1 MNKIYKV
8 LWNSSRNGH
17 VVVDEAHHA
26 HEGCFSSASGCS
38 PSTHHHSLKLVIE
51 TLLAVSAF
59 SIAGGLEAA
68 GSEITSVQSWG
79 TTISTNGNVH
89 EITTNKIVNE
99 VVGVNRFEKF
109 KVSKGDIANLRF
121 PDGTGHLV
129 NFVDDKT
136 VGIEINGTV
145 NGVKGGKIDG
155 DLYFVSPKGFVVGA
169 TGVVNAKGLTVVVP
183 TETEYNLIEG
193 DVGGRLNQA
202 GLNLL
207 RKGQKAEG
215 TNLPLNPHGVVT
227 VQGKINA
234 GNNLTLAAANISI
247 PKDAVVQAG
256 VTDFSDYVNI
266 KDGSNIKVNSGLD
279 PQNLKLTEVDGEV
292 VLLASA
298 ETNLSDW
305 NPVDIGASEHSK
317 REAHITIGGEVSSK
331 GKTGNVKI
339 AAKAQNN
346 DNLLGNISAK
356 VKLETG
362 GKITA
367 SGDVS
372 VTADASTNLKSNGH
386 LSGVTEYLF
395 DFLGGQINLPLPKV
409 AYSNLKTSALV
420 DIDQGAVI
428 SAQKDVSLTSKATVK
443 DKIGISA
450 ADKGI
455 YQSPISEVVDQFPQ
469 TASVIGFSTQSSA
482 VNVKGSISA
491 GKDLS
496 ILSEGKFNLDL
507 SAKGNSNK
515 ESVAATSFIYSD
527 TSANSSVTVADT
539 AILDLGSSDSILD
552 IQSKQTNDVST
563 DSTVTYKSEKSAT
576 YGGIAFNYSVFN
588 SASNVEL
595 NSSPTVNGQEAALK
609 YINLSSDN
617 TTSSWLVNSA
627 VDSKWTWASTAL
639 VGAAD
644 SAFKLEVMNKIL
656 GLTNKDL
663 VKATAQEN
671 FRGVVATTFA
681 LGSQTSN
688 VKVGNGVKLHS
699 SSGIDLSSNAVVSD
713 YVFSATGQ
721 SWATEKGTKGLAAVS
736 VVVAKPSFTDDN
748 ISTVDS
754 QVFIGEGVS
763 LIADG
768 KSYRPTV
775 KEDEKEV
782 LGEEKAGIRLQSSS
796 AMEWDRF
803 NSLVDELN
811 ESWDILLKQ
820 FTEKNDIYQKLL
832 AFKTDTETIRQNLA
846 QVSGDNTLSAWGKT
860 KKVSESLKG
869 MLKYV
874 KDLEGVYKAIK
885 DIPSLTH
892 LTSLLESALA
902 FIGAEN
908 YANIKSYAA
917 TIAPSTDG
925 TSSAFDLAL
934 SAAYAQQRTAS
945 SIIVGNGTVI
955 ETKGGSDLA
964 LDSSSDNTQVGITG
978 RLTTEF
984 VNWIDVNTKSK
995 SIGGSVLIP
1004 VLETK
1009 NEIHLNPNVQ
1019 IISDGDLGINAKDKV
1034 TAVSIAVG
1042 GSDTDNVLAINGMA
1056 VASSVDASNRIVID
1070 PGALLQANNIH
1081 IEASRKDSIQTVA
1094 GAYSGSGGAAF
1105 GIGAAINMDG
1115 FVNEV
1120 QIGSKEEGK
1129 EKVKLVAAEGE
1140 DGLEVLAF
1148 SDTAV
1153 NAVGVAGALSTT
1165 NPSREE
1171 TSGLQSI
1178 LTTGGRSLITVVN
1191 EKITSSFA
1199 KKFAEW
1205 GKTAAQ
1211 KLTHS
1216 QDQASNA
1223 ANQNASNNNA
1233 GLQNNGQNLAQNQ
1246 NQAQVNNQPQ
1256 QLKMQFDLAGSVAW
1270 NDFRLANTVEMSSV
1284 ILDSQKVSI
1293 TAHDDKWIGAW
1304 AGAAALSIGKSD
1316 KTSHSVGIGGAV
1328 GVNQANI
1335 SNSVL
1340 LNNVEIKVGK
1350 TSVSARSKGTITA
1363 EGLALA
1369 VATGGQRGSEVFD
1382 GSVSVNMIDQT
1393 TQVDA
1398 DNIVL
1403 TSDSSDAPDYEQ
1415 TAWNG
1420 VTQVTGGTS
1429 AGFSSSEGTSLAG
1442 GFSVAISEI
1451 NNNVVSKL
1459 KNAKF
1464 ESAGDVKI
1472 AALVSGNQI
1481 THAFTGQLAV
1491 GGDSTYA
1498 FAGAAGVGQLNNS
1511 VSAGLENSTIK
1522 GKSLKVESRT
1532 AENEEAKKL
1541 AQQGPESSNASN
1553 AASDYLEE
1561 QGIQREEGKS
1571 SSDQAQEVLSDLK
1584 SVSGMTVK
1592 VGQEEGKTNE
1602 IGSVVTGKPLVQ
1614 VTVGMDIGIGGKSG
1628 AAGVVVNTIDN
1639 SYSSLMSGNTLTLS
1653 GGLSAGAVNNVT
1665 SVGVAAGAAG
1675 GKGSF
1680 NAAGQVVVSNVTQN
1694 ALTTINNN
1702 VQISAG
1708 TVSLDSKNKAT
1719 TVNVAGNAGLN
1730 FGEGVGLG
1738 AAVLVMNTNNTADI
1752 LFKNTNKFSASALNA
1767 VSANTSSSWAA
1778 AVDGSFTTGSVAIAG
1793 AVAVNRVRNTARV
1806 TGETLKLSSLNSA
1819 TFDASDESVL
1829 WTLSGAVGGSA
1840 GTGGIGGA
1848 VSYAGFG
1855 QYGENG
1861 TIVRLNTIELE
1872 QGENSSSTALSISAQ
1887 GKEKLN
1893 SLTLGVGV
1901 AAGTVGLQGA
1911 ASVLESSGKVQAVI
1925 DNLRGSTL
1933 ASLDVQSKHDASL
1946 GNLSISA
1953 SAAGTGAG
1961 GAGIAINRI
1970 KNWQTLS
1977 SVGNAGNLT
1986 SPLTLN
1992 ALSISARE
2000 HLAITA
2006 IGVGGSGAGTGA
2018 LQASLSLN
2026 QINSDVSAG
2035 LFNSNINSSSV
2046 ALIEAVRDTD
2056 VETYNV
2062 QGAGAGTAS
2071 GALGVTYSEIKG
2083 NSHADVKNSTI
2094 KVENGSTTRKSY
2106 SGKDAIENEE
2116 IVHGLLSKISAKDLG
2131 VQRKAS
2137 ELSGLA
2143 VHADS
2148 TQTFK
2153 TIFAAGSGSGSA
2165 SLTGTGSGITSQSNS
2180 AVNIEGSTLSSVK
2193 KADVYAGN
2201 DSNVNALYLT
2211 GSGAAT
2217 AAAAATVNVLSFEN
2231 KASVGIKNSAMT
2243 GESMNI
2249 ASRVREG
2256 NSLFGIQGAG
2266 ATAAAGAVSVMVV
2279 RENSTSSVAVENST
2293 LTTTNGDL
2301 ALSSDLSSF
2310 SAILGVSGAGAQ
2322 GFGAAGDVYWV
2333 RGRNLSNLAI
2343 SQGSVLNAAKN
2354 LEIKALA
2361 EGKVNSINV
2370 DAAGAEFAA
2379 LAAGVTGTD
2388 LKTEASV
2395 SVENSEATSVEDVSI
2410 TAETSNTTNLT
2421 RADASGAL
2429 AAIGAAV
2436 VVENLNGNARVLID
2450 HSQIKA
2456 AKNLT
2461 IKALDDRSTNI
2472 GLGSGSGGLGVGTA
2486 AVFVSTHGSQTP
2498 DFLTDESARKRYEE
2512 AKSKYIDNIGS
2523 NGTLDFI
2530 QNAFNASNLGSAHIS
2545 DSESDSIK
2553 KSLTSDNK
2561 NIGAQSGASISVV
2574 SSNLSGQNIDLSAL
2588 QDSKEQSGT
2597 QGIVGGIAI
2606 GGITLGAS
2614 VGIIRDH
2621 NYAGISVTDSTLHA
2635 TDTLKIKSELDTKNK
2650 LKVFQG
2656 SGGVISA
2663 AATVADAALDGQALI
2678 NISGG
2683 ALKAS
2688 NTVASTVL
2696 NNSQTELESW
2706 GVQAGGI
2713 TGGASIAYITD
2724 STGLNSRIQNAEIDA
2739 LNANIQTIAARK
2751 LSAKAIAGYGGGV
2764 SGVGSD
2770 SKITIAKP
2778 TGSAL
2783 SSLLNL
2789 SGSIINAQNLTV
2801 LNDEHSQFAVKSSGY
2816 GGTGIAIGVS
2826 LAKIEDSS
2834 ALSTVVERNTINEAS
2849 QVKVMTAAGK
2859 DSDEEAASD
2868 DNILKFSAEAV
2879 SYGGA
2884 AVQSLNNSASVVNTT
2899 SVSTTFQGNKFV
2911 PAEDAKTKI
2920 VPTLQVLSQA
2930 VANYEVK
2937 SLAGEGGAI
2946 AVGSGVSEITH
2957 GVNVAT
2963 TVSESVGTKLQDL
2976 NIGAINEE
2984 NVKGIS
2990 ESAGGAVLLIEGTGK
3005 SWDAARVVHTDKS
3018 DTQVSVN
3025 GNWQAADEV
3034 SIFAESHHN
3043 LRFKAD
3049 NTKGA
3054 LAGGSG
3060 AAVVNTLSGI
3070 SSVTVGDNA
3079 ILKAGSDIWI
3089 GAEDYLDIAA
3099 TDGAYIVDSGVH
3111 GAFAGS
3117 GIHIDTDYNHS
3128 NSVVIGAGSQ
3138 ISAAEVIRL
3147 QSYTDINADLKVL
3160 ADSYGAVTGAT
3171 AAGNH
3176 KFTLNNTVDLKEK
3189 SSLKTTGISSE
3200 IVVSASSTENLH
3212 LESIGKVAGAL
3223 SGSGA
3228 SVNAN
3233 VARTELVTIGQGAL
3247 LDSNGYV
3254 RLYSGKDAYGSENKL
3269 DLLAYSHAY
3278 AYSALPAASTKVEGH
3293 YVLTNKINVLGNVYA
3308 AREIDAF
3315 ASEGIVNSKESARAW
3330 RWTGT
3335 NQGDIKVATTEAG
3348 EVLPDSFTLDNQI
3361 SVAGSLIAGKNVS
3374 SDIVISGVVKK
3385 ESDAFQLLLNGAPVT
3400 SLVKPEITI
3409 TGEGPEVIDLGFEQ
3423 YSNLYWNRYAELQ
3436 ALIAEYKST
3445 DSTALIAY
3453 TTEAQALLQQ
3463 MLDKGFFE
3471 EKDGEIIPVASSE
3484 VGILTLAGLSISG
3497 GNVNLKSSH
3506 VVGNGT
3512 IAARGAKHINIENK
3526 SNLLLEL
3533 QDIQILDKGGVITYN
3548 NKTNADVLL
3557 PEFKG
3562 TKEYSTDSQAPE
3574 FRVTTSFN
3582 GKLQAQGE
3590 ILSEDTQSKTI
3601 HTVEVPVYSDVR
3613 IYGKIQNLSGNLSIN
3628 SGGDIYVDAQS
3639 VVNAAGQVN
3648 LQATGNVTQS
3658 YHEGIL
3664 SVGGSVEELWKD
3676 EWETT
3681 KKTGVGQSSAKE
3693 KPHSASAGIHAGGDI
3708 FIAADMINVNGTVQS
3723 GYASY
3728 DLTLDATSEKRISE
3742 IRDSW
3747 IAQGSPD
3754 SINVYSDQYLLTDG
3768 LDFVGSDG
3776 NWHKNCKAWY
3786 NPVTDQIVLDDIS
3799 PKGGRIYLTG
3809 KIANTGGGKLRAVD
3823 GSVGIDINSG
3833 THSILTGDINTGNLH
3848 GSIRI
3853 TDTAWAGE
3861 NKNGE
3866 TVAAKVT
3873 EYSKSQGNKEYWLY
3887 KSGKTSEATAIAE
3900 GAYNPHEGLTY
3911 MWSDGAQE
3919 TKVKIES
3926 TSKRFHIWGAWKKSS
3941 LSWTTEKE
3949 PTIKELSE
3957 LKKGGTIGVLNA
3969 YPSGNNI
3976 FESWVTKYNE
3986 YSNTSVEDW
3995 VEYDNWTHFNG
4006 YYKARRTTKSGDLVV
4021 RQYAVK
4027 ADQPIDVGFITT
4039 GQNSINLA
4047 SSKNVSIG
4055 GILNADGGTITINAG
4070 NNILSDNARAQLSGA
4085 KEINLTAAGN
4095 IGSEQNAIKLTSKND
4110 MLVRAVGDDISLNAS
4125 QVQGTLAGSIVGRG
4139 DVQLLAQNTI
4149 NLERFASQDAKLT
4162 SEAGSVNIHE
4172 LTQIPKVDG
4181 TSRLDVNANKGQVS
4195 ITAKGDLGLGI
4206 LKANKVEI
4214 TTDGALL
4221 DALPRETADQVSLE
4235 EKLQSWKEAGI
4246 LGSANSAS
4254 EEALRKAI
4262 VERITQQMKGE
4273 FERYAEL
4280 VEAEDSTLS
4289 AAQKEYRDSLGKK
4302 LSDSYERSGKKGED
4316 LKADIEEQ
4324 FKKYISAAETNPDS
4338 ELARAKAPSYKVWTE
4353 SELIYAVSDVI
4364 TNPKASDTRVL
4375 DGVANIVADT
4385 VVLKAKSIGQ
4395 EVDPVTY
4402 QFSDLGGDQALNVY
4416 KTLASADAHDVKWDA
4431 DQGQITVGLKR
4442 SISVEASNLT
4452 ESLGKVHLDANTTEG
4467 NVFVE
4472 AEDNS
4477 ALYVGKVISDKAN
4490 YEVRLSAKQGIYN
4503 GESLLRSADSSL
4515 IKSSRVTLRG
4525 GIGSLGTSVARLNI
4539 ELINPNDLN
4548 AYGSFSASSG
4558 VYLNAADGVSTNPF
4572 RVDAIASDKIVDIS
4586 LNGKALLM
4594 TEPSGSESIASS
4606 YIKAQE
4612 IILRDASKVGSDDN
4626 SIRLHSEKDGEALLT
4641 FVTDETSPVQPAL
4654 LNIHDTGS
4662 GTLDVASA
4670 EGEYVGGSEEQSKR
4684 NGNLSLNGDIKLSGE
4699 GSVVSGNL
4707 ESKSGNVQVKVANA
4721 AAVGNVSANNVELA
4735 SSSGAITA
4743 KELTAKEGAVTATA
4757 GTTLTTEN
4765 VVAANEANLTAMST
4779 AQVGNVTATKSIQLA
4794 STDGSVTAGALTSE
4808 EGSITATAGT
4818 TLTTTGK
4825 VQSADLAELTAN
4837 DAVKVSDVR
4846 AKEIQLTSTKADVT
4860 AGDLTST
4867 GGSITVKSGT
4877 ELKTG
4882 ALTSQGGSIIA
4893 NAGTS
4898 LTTTGKV
4905 NSAEAVTLTAQ
4916 NDVVMD
4922 AAEAEGVISVSSTSG
4937 NVSISGNLVSNEGSI
4952 GISGAQKVQ
4961 AADLHA
4967 SKDIGVTSETN
4978 GIELGTLTSDTAGVT
4993 LNAPLF
4999 VKSQSISAA
5008 KGKLGIGTGG
5018 ELTLPAVTAD
5028 SVDLKAKKVIS
5039 KDNSPINIETR
5050 GDISVKAETIEA
5062 ESVVLKSREENVTT
5076 TGFTEN
5082 SSAKITAQK
5091 TVDIQAKKNAKVD
5104 LDGEIDLTED
5114 FKISAEKIEG
5124 IQENSTISAGSVSIA
5139 ARSGDLALGTLKANE
5154 SNVDVSLGSGNLSHA
5169 GTISA
5174 EKGNVTL
5181 TASLNTFKDSNVSG
5195 NAVTISGEVKG
5206 DSLNVKSTGQTKFGT
5221 TALDMDSALVV
5232 DAESISGLEKVEVTA
5247 GTIAL
5252 TSEKDLEL
5260 NKLTAEKSSVLVNA
5274 KAANVVF
5281 NSDLSAKDGITV
5293 NAGAVKMKDAEAEIN
5308 AGSNIDIKAQTL
5320 TAEGSLLL
5328 SSTAGSADM
5337 NVEQKVEVEKE
5348 LTVKGQSGATVS
5360 ATALEAQSTFIGSD
5374 SGTALLKTNTLTSD
5388 SLNMTSTEGD
5398 VGFKVLSEEAKPN
5411 ITIADS
5417 IDLKS
5422 GKNLDVSALNQY
5434 DNLKLNKDLRLS
5446 AEKGEL
5452 TGLNSSSTLTIDA
5465 GNVEILA
5472 KTGAQTIA
5480 KVQAAGTVNVAVEEL
5495 SIGEV
5500 EAKEKITL
5508 AGTKKVSVGQITST
5522 GDANGDILV
5531 KSSEGEVLAAGTIQ
5545 SKSGGVSIVGKEKVE
5560 ATTIEASK
5568 DVSVTSDNNGII
5580 VQKIT
5585 SANGAVSLDSLSFI
5599 NADSISAAQKASIT
5613 TEGSL
5618 KLPSLEADSA
5628 YVKAKDISADHS
5640 VDIKTKGDID
5650 VDATSIHSKSIKLS
5664 SVGGNISIEAAD
5676 NWIVDGNVN
5685 ISASGENAKVEV
5697 GSQKEFSVTGGAFNI
5712 NTPNGAAKVYGNK
5725 GLTID
5730 HDLAITAGKDTT
5742 LFTESGDLDIGSN
5755 SQIHAIS
5762 TSGISKLNVQS
5773 GGNLSIGESADLY
5786 ANVINVSAQKDVS
5799 LGSDA
5804 FIHSIVD
5811 SNSPTESGT
5820 VDIKSHTGNVT
5831 IADRF
5836 EIGADN
5842 LTTITAEQ
5850 GSVRIGNDADVY
5862 VSGDLSIKSG
5872 EDFVIGDDAFIATE
5886 KSSVIADEKGRA
5898 KGRSDVSIVSGGN
5911 AVFGEG
5917 AWIISEA
5924 DISVVGGKDVKFG
5937 DEALLV
5943 ALTPSAEP
5951 TEGNLTVRSTGGSV
5965 LLEGTAI
5972 IYGEESVDLDA
5983 ADKLTIGGDAYLASE
5998 KNVDVYAGEIHLDG
6012 TSEVLTTDGSVN
6024 LVSTGGIIL
6033 ASDASV
6039 KGPAGVSISAA
6050 GRLVAQ
6056 GTTEIS
6062 SDKNVNIQGGEIRV
6076 DGTSEILSGNGSVE
6090 ILSMGDL
6097 TLASDA
6103 SVKGEAGVSIS
6114 AEGRFATQ
6122 GTTEI
6127 SSKNKVYIQG
6137 GEIRVDGASE
6147 VVSENGEV
6155 RLKSLGDM
6163 TLAADA
6169 SVKAPQEV
6177 VLLADGN
6184 LVAQGST
6191 KISSDNY
6198 VNIAGGNLRFDS
6210 ASEVFSEN
6218 GGVVLDSLGDLTLA
6232 SDASITARENVVLA
6246 ANGLLTVQGRADISS
6261 DSDIDLL
6268 GSNVTLAGGSE
6279 IKGSNVE
6286 VTAFAGDV
6294 RMQGNSWVYTTDD
6307 SGDVRIQASRDIRL
6321 LDQTRIGAWDEETD
6335 LSTHLVVLKAGNDVY
6350 QRQSKGDTGVT
6361 AERLEATANGSI
6373 VLGSVTKMGEAGEF
6387 GGNYITEAVLEAGK
6401 DVNLALT
6408 GFATTVY
6415 VNASQGG
6422 VVNGHVSIHGEE
6434 NALNIGNSISAKNE
6448 VMLHSASVSGSSIVS
6463 KAGIEISSSLY
6474 DKEGSAIEFDSVHGK
6489 SVGILSGNAEINI
6502 GSVFGQDYV
6511 DIYRRA
6517 NGVTGN
6523 IQVGNVGSN
6532 RSVMLYNGN
6541 GNIVAETF
6549 QTPGMIAVT
6558 RQGSIFGPVLGKGV
6572 YVLEN
6577 GPDLYGFLNIKGVT
6591 GTYAEDVPFGVV
6603 PHFSSLVT
6611 EVFGQ
6616 DRTHRGLVI
6625 RMKDVINRNGEF
6637 SFLKWRQEDSDEET
6651 YLPRE
6656 LVEDNLVTIN
6666 IPEGN

>member
-1 MNKIYKV
+1 M
-8 LWNSSRNGH
+8 
-17 VVVDEAHHA
+17 
-26 HEGCFSSASGCS
+26 
-38 PSTHHHSLKLVIE
+38 
-51 TLLAVSAF
+51 
-59 SIAGGLEAA
+59 
-68 GSEITSVQSWG
+68 
-79 TTISTNGNVH
+79 
-89 EITTNKIVNE
+89 
-99 VVGVNRFEKF
+99 
-109 KVSKGDIANLRF
+109 
-121 PDGTGHLV
+121 
-129 NFVDDKT
+129 
-136 VGIEINGTV
+136 
-145 NGVKGGKIDG
+145 
-155 DLYFVSPKGFVVGA
+155 
-169 TGVVNAKGLTVVVP
+169 
-183 TETEYNLIEG
+183 
-193 DVGGRLNQA
+193 
-202 GLNLL
+202 
-207 RKGQKAEG
+207 
-215 TNLPLNPHGVVT
+215 
-227 VQGKINA
+227 
-234 GNNLTLAAANISI
+234 
-247 PKDAVVQAG
+247 
-256 VTDFSDYVNI
+256 
-266 KDGSNIKVNSGLD
+266 
-279 PQNLKLTEVDGEV
+279 
-292 VLLASA
+292 
-298 ETNLSDW
+298 
-305 NPVDIGASEHSK
+305 
-317 REAHITIGGEVSSK
+317 
-331 GKTGNVKI
+331 
-339 AAKAQNN
+339 
-346 DNLLGNISAK
+346 
-356 VKLETG
+356 
-362 GKITA
+362 
-367 SGDVS
+367 
-372 VTADASTNLKSNGH
+372 
-386 LSGVTEYLF
+386 
-395 DFLGGQINLPLPKV
+395 
-409 AYSNLKTSALV
+409 
-420 DIDQGAVI
+420 
-428 SAQKDVSLTSKATVK
+428 
-443 DKIGISA
+443 
-450 ADKGI
+450 
-455 YQSPISEVVDQFPQ
+455 
-469 TASVIGFSTQSSA
+469 
-482 VNVKGSISA
+482 
-491 GKDLS
+491 
-496 ILSEGKFNLDL
+496 
-507 SAKGNSNK
+507 
-515 ESVAATSFIYSD
+515 
-527 TSANSSVTVADT
+527 
-539 AILDLGSSDSILD
+539 
-552 IQSKQTNDVST
+552 
-563 DSTVTYKSEKSAT
+563 
-576 YGGIAFNYSVFN
+576 
-588 SASNVEL
+588 
-595 NSSPTVNGQEAALK
+595 
-609 YINLSSDN
+609 
-617 TTSSWLVNSA
+617 
-627 VDSKWTWASTAL
+627 
-639 VGAAD
+639 
-644 SAFKLEVMNKIL
+644 
-656 GLTNKDL
+656 
-663 VKATAQEN
+663 
-671 FRGVVATTFA
+671 
-681 LGSQTSN
+681 
-688 VKVGNGVKLHS
+688 
-699 SSGIDLSSNAVVSD
+699 
-713 YVFSATGQ
+713 
-721 SWATEKGTKGLAAVS
+721 
-736 VVVAKPSFTDDN
+736 AKPSFTDSS

-754 QVFIGEGVS
+754 QVLIGDGAS
-763 LIADG
+763 LIANGDSYIPKEEVDG
-768 KSYRPTV
+768 K
-775 KEDEKEV
+775 EV
-782 LGEEKAGIRLQSSS
+782 SGEEKKGIRIQSSS

-803 NSLVDELN
+803 NSLVEELN
-811 ESWDILLKQ
+811 ESWDLLLKQ
-820 FTEKNDIYQKLL
+820 FTKENDIYQKLL

-860 KKVSESLKG
+860 KKVGESLKG

-885 DIPSLTH
+885 DIPNLTH

-934 SAAYAQQRTAS
+934 SAAYAQQRTSS

-955 ETKGGSDLA
+955 ETKGGSDLV
-964 LDSSSDNTQVGITG
+964 LDSSSDNAQVGITG

-995 SIGGSVLIP
+995 SIGGSVFIP

-1070 PGALLQANNIH
+1070 PGALLKAKNIH

-1129 EKVKLVAAEGE
+1129 EKVKLEAAKGE

-1199 KKFAEW
+1199 GKFAEW

-1335 SNSVL
+1335 TNSVL
-1340 LNNVEIKVGK
+1340 LNNVEIKAGK

-1369 VATGGQRGSEVFD
+1369 VSTGGKRGSEAFD

-1403 TSDSSDAPDYEQ
+1403 TSDSSDAQGYEQ

-1429 AGFSSSEGTSLAG
+1429 AGFSSSKGTSLAG

-1451 NNNVVSKL
+1451 NNNIASKL
-1459 KNAKF
+1459 KNATF
-1464 ESAGDVKI
+1464 TSAGDVRI

-1498 FAGAAGVGQLNNS
+1498 FAGAAGVGQLNNT

-1532 AENEEAKKL
+1532 ATNEEVKEL
-1541 AQQGPESSNASN
+1541 SQQGPESSNASN

-1561 QGIQREEGKS
+1561 QGIQKEDGKS
-1571 SSDQAQEVLSDLK
+1571 SSEQAQEILSDLK

-1614 VTVGMDIGIGGKSG
+1614 VTVGIDIGIGGKSG

-1639 SYSSLMSGNTLTLS
+1639 SYSSLVSGNTLTLS
-1653 GGLSAGAVNNVT
+1653 KGLSAGAVNNVT

-1680 NAAGQVVVSNVTQN
+1680 NAAGQVVVSNVNQN
-1694 ALTTINNN
+1694 ALTTIDNN
-1702 VQISAG
+1702 ILSSEG
-1708 TVSLDSKNKAT
+1708 TVSLDSRNNAT

-1752 LFKNTNKFSASALNA
+1752 LFKNTNKFAASALNA
-1767 VSANTSSSWAA
+1767 VSANKSSSWAA

-1806 TGETLKLSSLNSA
+1806 TGETLILSSLNSA
-1819 TFDASDESVL
+1819 TFDASDESAL

-1855 QYGENG
+1855 QYGDNG
-1861 TIVRLNTIELE
+1861 TIIHLNTIEL
-1872 QGENSSSTALSISAQ
+1872 GENSSSTALSLSAH

-1901 AAGTVGLQGA
+1901 SAGTFGLQGA

-1986 SPLTLN
+1986 SPLTLD
-1992 ALSISARE
+1992 ALSITARE

-2035 LFNSNINSSSV
+2035 LLNSNINSSSV

-2116 IVHGLLSKISAKDLG
+2116 IVHGLLSKISVKDLG
-2131 VQRKAS
+2131 AQRKAS

-2333 RGRNLSNLAI
+2333 RGRNVSNLAI
-2343 SQGSVLNAAKN
+2343 SKGSALNAAKN
-2354 LEIKALA
+2354 LGIKALA
-2361 EGKVNSINV
+2361 EGKVNSINA
-2370 DAAGAEFAA
+2370 DAAGAEFVA

-2388 LKTEASV
+2388 LKTDASV
-2395 SVENSEATSVEDVSI
+2395 SVENSKASSSEDVSI
-2410 TAETSNTTNLT
+2410 TAENSNTTNLT
-2421 RADASGAL
+2421 RADAGGAL

-2436 VVENLNGNARVLID
+2436 VVENLNGNARVLINN
-2450 HSQIKA
+2450 SQIEA

-2512 AKSKYIDNIGS
+2512 AKSKYIDDASS

-2530 QNAFNASNLGSAHIS
+2530 QKAFNASNLGSAHIS
-2545 DSESDSIK
+2545 DTESDTIK

-2561 NIGAQSGASISVV
+2561 NIGAQSGASISVT

-2588 QDSKEQSGT
+2588 QDSKEKSGT
-2597 QGIVGGIAI
+2597 QGMVGGIAI

-2621 NYAGISVTDSTLHA
+2621 NYAGISVTNSTLHA
-2635 TDTLKIKSELDTKNK
+2635 TDTLKLKSELDTKNN

-2656 SGGVISA
+2656 SGGVFSA
-2663 AATVADAALDGQALI
+2663 AATVADAALDGQALV

-2688 NTVASTVL
+2688 NMVASTVL

-2706 GVQAGGI
+2706 GIQAGGI

-2739 LNANIQTIAARK
+2739 LNANIQTVAARK

-2789 SGSIINAQNLTV
+2789 SGSVIKAQNLTV

-2859 DSDEEAASD
+2859 DSDEEAAGD

-2920 VPTLQVLSQA
+2920 IPTLQVLSQG

-2946 AVGSGVSEITH
+2946 AIGSGVSEITH

-2963 TVSESVGTKLQDL
+2963 TVSESVGTTLQNL

-2990 ESAGGAVLLIEGTGK
+2990 ESAGGAVLLIEGTGT
-3005 SWDAARVVHTDKS
+3005 SWDAARVVHTDNS
-3018 DTQVSVN
+3018 ETQVSVN
-3025 GNWQAADEV
+3025 GNWQVADEV

-3060 AAVVNTLSGI
+3060 AAVVNTLSGT

-3079 ILKAGSDIWI
+3079 IIKAGSDIWI

-3189 SSLKTTGISSE
+3189 SSLKTTGTSSE

-3233 VARTELVTIGQGAL
+3233 VARTELVTIGQCAL

-3278 AYSALPAASTKVEGH
+3278 AYSALPAASTKVKGH
-3293 YVLTNKINVLGNVYA
+3293 YALTNKINVLGNVYA

-3361 SVAGSLIAGKNVS
+3361 SVSGSLIAGKNVS

-3385 ESDAFQLLLNGAPVT
+3385 ESDAFQLLLDGSPVT
-3400 SLVKPEITI
+3400 SLIKPEITI

-3445 DSTALIAY
+3445 DSAALVAY

-3463 MLDKGFFE
+3463 MLDKGFAKKE
-3471 EKDGEIIPVASSE
+3471 GDGIVPVASSE

-3548 NKTNADVLL
+3548 NKTNADVSL
-3557 PEFKG
+3557 PEFTG

-3574 FRVTTSFN
+3574 FKVTTSFT
-3582 GKLQAQGE
+3582 GKLQARGE
-3590 ILSEDTQSKTI
+3590 IQSEETQSKEI
-3601 HTVEVPVYSDVR
+3601 HIVDVPVYSDVR

-3639 VVNAAGQVN
+3639 AVNAAGQVN

-3664 SVGGSVEELWKD
+3664 SVGGSVEEFWKD

-3681 KKTGVGQSSAKE
+3681 KKTGIGQSSAEDKT
-3693 KPHSASAGIHAGGDI
+3693 HSASVGIHAGGDI
-3708 FIAADMINVNGTVQS
+3708 FIAADMINVNGTIQS

-3728 DLTLDATSEKRISE
+3728 DLTLDATSEKRISA

-3768 LDFVGSDG
+3768 LDFVGGDG

-3809 KIANTGGGKLRAVD
+3809 KIASTGGGKLSAVD
-3823 GSVGIDINSG
+3823 GSIDIDINSG

-3861 NKNGE
+3861 TKNGE
-3866 TVAAKVT
+3866 VVAAKVT
-3873 EYSKSQGNKEYWLY
+3873 EYSNTQGNKEYWLY
-3887 KSGKTSEATAIAE
+3887 KSGKTSEATTIAE
-3900 GAYNPHEGLTY
+3900 RTYNPRKGLTY
-3911 MWSDGAQE
+3911 LWSDGAQV
-3919 TKVKIES
+3919 TNVKVES
-3926 TSKRFHIWGAWKKSS
+3926 TSKRFHIWGAWKKSP
-3941 LSWTTEKE
+3941 LTWTMEKE
-3949 PTIKELSE
+3949 TSE
-3957 LKKGGTIGVLNA
+3957 EKSDLKKGGTIGILA
-3969 YPSGNNI
+3969 SRPSGTNV
-3976 FESWVTKYNE
+3976 FESWVTPEKQ
-3986 YSNTSVEDW
+3986 YSYVDSIEDW

-4006 YYKARRTTKSGDLVV
+4006 YYKARKTTKSGALVV

-4027 ADQPIDVGFITT
+4027 ADQPIDVGFITK
-4039 GQNSINLA
+4039 GQNSINLS

-4055 GILNADGGTITINAG
+4055 GILSADGGTITINAG
-4070 NNILSDNARAQLSGA
+4070 NDILSDNARAQLSGA
-4085 KEINLTAAGN
+4085 EKINLTAAGN
-4095 IGSEQNAIKLTSKND
+4095 IGSEQNAIKLTSKSD
-4110 MLVRAVGDDISLNAS
+4110 VLVSAVGDDISLNAS
-4125 QVQGTLAGSIVGRG
+4125 QVQGTVSGSILGRG

-4149 NLERFASQDAKLT
+4149 GLQRFESQDGKIT
-4162 SEAGSVNIHE
+4162 SEAGDVRIAN
-4172 LTQIPKVDG
+4172 LTQISKVDG

-4254 EEALRKAI
+4254 EEALRNGI

-4302 LSDSYERSGKKGED
+4302 LSDYYERSGKKGED

-4324 FKKYISAAETNPDS
+4324 FKKYISAAEANPKS
-4338 ELARAKAPSYKVWTE
+4338 ELAKAKAPSYKVWTE

-4402 QFSDLGGDQALNVY
+4402 QFSDLSGDQALNVY

-4431 DQGQITVGLKR
+4431 DQGKITVGLKR

-4612 IILRDASKVGSDDN
+4612 IILRDASQVGSDDN

-4670 EGEYVGGSEEQSKR
+4670 EGEYVGGSEEKSKR

-4721 AAVGNVSANNVELA
+4721 AAVGNVSANNVELT

-4779 AQVGNVTATKSIQLA
+4779 AQVGNVTGTKSIQLA
-4794 STDGSVTAGALTSE
+4794 STDSAVTAGALTSE
-4808 EGSITATAGT
+4808 EGSITVTAGT

-4837 DAVKVSDVR
+4837 DAVKVSDVM
-4846 AKEIQLTSTKADVT
+4846 AKAIQLTSTKADVT
-4860 AGDLTST
+4860 AGALTST
-4867 GGSITVKSGT
+4867 GGAITVKSGT

-4898 LTTTGKV
+4898 LTTGKV

-4922 AAEAEGVISVSSTSG
+4922 AAESEGVISVSSTSG
-4937 NVSISGNLVSNEGSI
+4937 NVSISGNLVSNKGSI
-4952 GISGAQKVQ
+4952 GISGAQKVRT
-4961 AADLHA
+4961 ADLHA
-4967 SKDIGVTSETN
+4967 FKEIEVTSETS
-4978 GIELGTLTSDTAGVT
+4978 GIELGNLNSETAGVT
-4993 LNAPLF
+4993 LKAPSF
-4999 VKSQSISAA
+4999 VKSQSISAVN
-5008 KGKLGIGTGG
+5008 GKLGIDTGG
-5018 ELTLPAVTAD
+5018 ELTLPTVVAD
-5028 SVDLKAKKVIS
+5028 IVDLKAKKVIS

-5050 GDISVKAETIEA
+5050 GDISVKTETIEA
-5062 ESVVLKSREENVTT
+5062 ESVILKSGEENVTT

-5091 TVDIQAKKNAKVD
+5091 TVDIQAQKTAKVD
-5104 LDGEIDLTED
+5104 LDGEIDLDGD
-5114 FKISAEKIEG
+5114 FKISANRIEG
-5124 IQENSTISAGSVSIA
+5124 IQENSTVSAGSVSIA
-5139 ARSGDLALGTLKANE
+5139 AGSGDLSLGTLKANE
-5154 SNVDVSLGSGNLSHA
+5154 FNVDVSLGSGNLSHA

-5221 TALDMDSALVV
+5221 TALDIDSALVV
-5232 DAESISGLEKVEVTA
+5232 DAESISGLENIEVTA
-5247 GTIAL
+5247 GTITL
-5252 TSEKDLEL
+5252 MSEKDLEL

-5274 KAANVVF
+5274 KEANVVF
-5281 NSDLSAKDGITV
+5281 NSDLSAKEGITV
-5293 NAGAVKMKDAEAEIN
+5293 NADAVTMKDAEAEIN
-5308 AGSNIDIKAQTL
+5308 AGSNIDIKAKTL
-5320 TAEGSLLL
+5320 TADGSLSL

-5348 LTVKGQSGATVS
+5348 LTVKGQAGSAVS

-5374 SGTALLKTNTLTSD
+5374 SGTALLKINTLTSD
-5388 SLNMTSTEGD
+5388 SLKMTSTEGD
-5398 VGFKVLSEEAKPN
+5398 VGFKVLSEEVKPN

-5434 DNLKLNKDLRLS
+5434 DSLKLNKDLRLS

-5452 TGLNSSSTLTIDA
+5452 TGLNSSSKLSIDA
-5465 GNVEILA
+5465 RNVEILA

-5480 KVQAAGTVNVAVEEL
+5480 KVQAAGTVNVAVEDL

-5508 AGTKKVSVGQITST
+5508 AGTKKVSVGQVTST

-5531 KSSEGEVLAAGTIQ
+5531 KSSEGEVLATGTIQ

-5560 ATTIEASK
+5560 ATTIEAST

-5618 KLPSLEADSA
+5618 KLPSLVADSA

-5664 SVGGNISIEAAD
+5664 SSGGNISIEAAND
-5676 NWIVDGNVN
+5676 WTVVGDVN

-5755 SQIHAIS
+5755 SQIHAIN

-5773 GGNLSIGESADLY
+5773 GGNLSIGEDADLY

-5804 FIHSIVD
+5804 FIHSIVKSD
-5811 SNSPTESGT
+5811 SPTESGT
-5820 VDIKSHTGNVT
+5820 VDIKSYTGNVT

-5850 GSVRIGNDADVY
+5850 GSVGIGNDADVY

-5872 EDFVIGDDAFIATE
+5872 KDFVIGDDAFIATE

-6024 LVSTGGIIL
+6024 LVSTGGITL

-6090 ILSMGDL
+6090 VLSMGDL

-6103 SVKGEAGVSIS
+6103 SVKGETGVSIS
-6114 AEGRFATQ
+6114 AEGRFAAQ

-6147 VVSENGEV
+6147 VLSENGEV
-6155 RLKSLGDM
+6155 QLKSLGDM

-6177 VLLADGN
+6177 VLVADGN

-6191 KISSDNY
+6191 KISSNNY

-6210 ASEVFSEN
+6210 ASEVSSEN

-6232 SDASITARENVVLA
+6232 SDASITAQENVVLA
-6246 ANGLLTVQGRADISS
+6246 AKGLLTVQGRADISS

-6294 RMQGNSWVYTTDD
+6294 RMQGDSWVYTTDD

-6434 NALNIGNSISAKNE
+6434 NVLNIGNSISAKNE

-6474 DKEGSAIEFDSVHGK
+6474 DKEGSAIEFDTVHGK

-6523 IQVGNVGSN
+6523 IQVGNVESN

-6577 GPDLYGFLNIKGVT
+6577 GPDLHGFLNIKGVT

-6611 EVFGQ
+6611 EVFGL

-6625 RMKDVINRNGEF
+6625 RMKYVINRNGEF

-6666 IPEGN
+6666 IPEAN

>member
-1 MNKIYKV
+1 M
-8 LWNSSRNGH
+8 
-17 VVVDEAHHA
+17 AA
-26 HEGCFSSASGCS
+26 
-38 PSTHHHSLKLVIE
+38 
-51 TLLAVSAF
+51 SAF

-68 GSEITSVQSWG
+68 GSEITPVQNWG
-79 TTISTNGNVH
+79 TTITTNGNVH
-89 EITTNKIVNE
+89 EITTNKIVND

-109 KVSKGDIANLRF
+109 KVSGGEIANMIF
-121 PDGTGHLV
+121 PKDTAHLV

-136 VGIEINGTV
+136 LGIVIDGTV

-169 TGVVNAKGLTVVVP
+169 TGVVNAKGLTAIVP
-183 TETEYNLIEG
+183 TETEYNLMESELT
-193 DVGGRLNQA
+193 GRLSTS
-202 GLNLL
+202 GLELL
-207 RKGQKAEG
+207 RKGQKEKG
-215 TNLPLNPHGVVT
+215 TDLPLNPHGVVT

-234 GNNLTLAAANISI
+234 GNNLTLAAANITI

-331 GKTGNVKI
+331 GKTGNVKV
-339 AAKAQNN
+339 AAKAKNS

-367 SGDVS
+367 SGNVS
-372 VTADASTNLKSNGH
+372 VTAEATTNLKSNGH
-386 LSGVTEYLF
+386 LSGVTEYVL

-409 AYSNLKTSALV
+409 AYSNLKTSALI
-420 DIDQGAVI
+420 DIDQGAKI
-428 SAQKDVSLTSKATVK
+428 SAKQDVSLTSKATVK

-491 GKDLS
+491 EKDLS

-515 ESVAATSFIYSD
+515 KSVAATSFIYSD

-552 IQSKQTNDVST
+552 IQSRQTNDVST

-595 NSSPTVNGQEAALK
+595 NSSPRVKGQEAPLK

-656 GLTNKDL
+656 GLTNQDL

-688 VKVGNGVKLHS
+688 VKVGNGVKLYS
-699 SSGIDLSSNAVVSD
+699 RSGIDLSSNAVVSD

-721 SWATEKGTKGLAAVS
+721 SWATDEGTKGLAAVS
-736 VVVAKPSFTDDN
+736 VVVAKPSFTDSS

-754 QVFIGEGVS
+754 QVLIGDGAS
-763 LIADG
+763 LIANGDSYIPKEEVDG
-768 KSYRPTV
+768 K
-775 KEDEKEV
+775 EV
-782 LGEEKAGIRLQSSS
+782 SGEEKKGIRIQSSS

-803 NSLVDELN
+803 NSLVEELN
-811 ESWDILLKQ
+811 ESWDLLLKQ
-820 FTEKNDIYQKLL
+820 FTKENDIYQKLL

-860 KKVSESLKG
+860 KKVGESLKG

-885 DIPSLTH
+885 DIPNLTH

-934 SAAYAQQRTAS
+934 SAAYAQQRTSS

-955 ETKGGSDLA
+955 ETKGGSDLV
-964 LDSSSDNTQVGITG
+964 LDSSSDNAQVGITG

-995 SIGGSVLIP
+995 SIGGSVFIP

-1070 PGALLQANNIH
+1070 PGALLKAKNIH

-1129 EKVKLVAAEGE
+1129 EKVKLEAAKGE

-1199 KKFAEW
+1199 GKFAEW

-1335 SNSVL
+1335 TNSVL
-1340 LNNVEIKVGK
+1340 LNNVEIKAGK
-1350 TSVSARSKGTITA
+1350 TSVSARSKGTITV

-1369 VATGGQRGSEVFD
+1369 VSTGGKRGSEAFD

-1403 TSDSSDAPDYEQ
+1403 TSDSSDAQGYEQ

-1429 AGFSSSEGTSLAG
+1429 AGFSSSKGTSLAG

-1451 NNNVVSKL
+1451 NNNIASKL
-1459 KNAKF
+1459 KNATF
-1464 ESAGDVKI
+1464 TSAGDVRI

-1498 FAGAAGVGQLNNS
+1498 FAGAAGVGQLNNT

-1532 AENEEAKKL
+1532 ATNEEVKEL
-1541 AQQGPESSNASN
+1541 SQQGPESSNASN

-1561 QGIQREEGKS
+1561 QGIQKEDGKS
-1571 SSDQAQEVLSDLK
+1571 SSEQAQEILSDLK

-1602 IGSVVTGKPLVQ
+1602 IGSFVTGKPLVQ
-1614 VTVGMDIGIGGKSG
+1614 VTVGIDIGIGGKSG

-1639 SYSSLMSGNTLTLS
+1639 SYSSLVSGNTLTLS
-1653 GGLSAGAVNNVT
+1653 KGLSAGAVNNVT

-1680 NAAGQVVVSNVTQN
+1680 NAAGQVVVSNVNQN
-1694 ALTTINNN
+1694 ALTTIDNN
-1702 VQISAG
+1702 ILSSEG
-1708 TVSLDSKNKAT
+1708 TVSLDSRNNAT

-1752 LFKNTNKFSASALNA
+1752 LFKNTNKFAASALNA
-1767 VSANTSSSWAA
+1767 VSANKSSSWAA

-1806 TGETLKLSSLNSA
+1806 TGETLILSSLNSA
-1819 TFDASDESVL
+1819 TFDASDESAL

-1855 QYGENG
+1855 QYGDNG
-1861 TIVRLNTIELE
+1861 TIIHLNTIEL
-1872 QGENSSSTALSISAQ
+1872 GENSSSTALSLSAH

-1901 AAGTVGLQGA
+1901 SAGTFGLQGA

-1986 SPLTLN
+1986 SPLTLD
-1992 ALSISARE
+1992 ALSITARE

-2035 LFNSNINSSSV
+2035 LLNSNINSSSV

-2131 VQRKAS
+2131 AQRKAS

-2333 RGRNLSNLAI
+2333 RGRNVSNLAI
-2343 SQGSVLNAAKN
+2343 SKGSALNAAKN
-2354 LEIKALA
+2354 LGIKALA
-2361 EGKVNSINV
+2361 EGKVNSINA
-2370 DAAGAEFAA
+2370 DAAGAEFVA

-2388 LKTEASV
+2388 LKTDASV
-2395 SVENSEATSVEDVSI
+2395 SVENSKASSSEDVSI
-2410 TAETSNTTNLT
+2410 TAENSNTTNLT

-2436 VVENLNGNARVLID
+2436 VVENLNGNARVLINN
-2450 HSQIKA
+2450 SQIEA

-2512 AKSKYIDNIGS
+2512 AKSKYIDDASS

-2530 QNAFNASNLGSAHIS
+2530 QKAFNASNLGSAHIS
-2545 DSESDSIK
+2545 DTESDTIK

-2561 NIGAQSGASISVV
+2561 NIGAQSGASISVT

-2588 QDSKEQSGT
+2588 QDSKEKSGT
-2597 QGIVGGIAI
+2597 QGMVGGIAI

-2621 NYAGISVTDSTLHA
+2621 NYAGISVTNSTLHA
-2635 TDTLKIKSELDTKNK
+2635 TDTLKLKSELDTKNN

-2656 SGGVISA
+2656 SGGVFSA
-2663 AATVADAALDGQALI
+2663 AATVADAALDGQALV

-2688 NTVASTVL
+2688 NMVASTVL

-2706 GVQAGGI
+2706 GIQAGGI

-2739 LNANIQTIAARK
+2739 LNANIQTVAARK

-2789 SGSIINAQNLTV
+2789 SGSVIKAQNLTV

-2859 DSDEEAASD
+2859 DSDEEAAGD

-2920 VPTLQVLSQA
+2920 IPTLQVLSQG

-2946 AVGSGVSEITH
+2946 AIGSGVSEITH

-2963 TVSESVGTKLQDL
+2963 TVSESVGTTLQNL

-2990 ESAGGAVLLIEGTGK
+2990 ESAGGAVLLIEGTGT
-3005 SWDAARVVHTDKS
+3005 SWDAARVVHTDNS
-3018 DTQVSVN
+3018 ETQVTVN
-3025 GNWQAADEV
+3025 GNWQVADEV

-3060 AAVVNTLSGI
+3060 AAVVNTLSGT

-3079 ILKAGSDIWI
+3079 IIKAGSDIWI

-3189 SSLKTTGISSE
+3189 SSLKTTGTSSE

-3233 VARTELVTIGQGAL
+3233 VARTELVTIEQGAL

-3400 SLVKPEITI
+3400 SLIKPEITI

-3445 DSTALIAY
+3445 DSAALVAY

-3463 MLDKGFFE
+3463 MLDKGFAKKE
-3471 EKDGEIIPVASSE
+3471 GDVIVPVASSE

-3533 QDIQILDKGGVITYN
+3533 QDIQILDKGGVITFN
-3548 NKTNADVLL
+3548 NKTNADVSL
-3557 PEFKG
+3557 PEFTG

-3574 FRVTTSFN
+3574 FKVTTSFN
-3582 GKLQAQGE
+3582 GKLQARGE
-3590 ILSEDTQSKTI
+3590 IQSEETQSKEI
-3601 HTVEVPVYSDVR
+3601 HIVDVPVYSDVR

-3639 VVNAAGQVN
+3639 AVNAAGQVN

-3664 SVGGSVEELWKD
+3664 SVGGSVEEFWKD

-3681 KKTGVGQSSAKE
+3681 KKTGIGQSSAEDKT
-3693 KPHSASAGIHAGGDI
+3693 HSASVGIHAGGDI
-3708 FIAADMINVNGTVQS
+3708 FIAADMINVNGTIQS

-3728 DLTLDATSEKRISE
+3728 DLTLDATSEKRISA

-3768 LDFVGSDG
+3768 LDFVGGDG

-3809 KIANTGGGKLRAVD
+3809 KIASTGGGKLSAVD
-3823 GSVGIDINSG
+3823 GSIDIDINSG

-3861 NKNGE
+3861 TKNGE
-3866 TVAAKVT
+3866 VVAAKVT
-3873 EYSKSQGNKEYWLY
+3873 EYSNTQGNKEYWLY
-3887 KSGKTSEATAIAE
+3887 KSGKTSEATTIAE
-3900 GAYNPHEGLTY
+3900 RTYNPRKGLTY
-3911 MWSDGAQE
+3911 LWSDGAQV
-3919 TKVKIES
+3919 TNVKVES
-3926 TSKRFHIWGAWKKSS
+3926 TSKRFHIWGAWKKSP
-3941 LSWTTEKE
+3941 LTWTMEKE
-3949 PTIKELSE
+3949 TSE
-3957 LKKGGTIGVLNA
+3957 EKSDLKKGGTIGILA
-3969 YPSGNNI
+3969 SRPSGTNV
-3976 FESWVTKYNE
+3976 FESWVTPEKQ
-3986 YSNTSVEDW
+3986 YSYVDSIEDW

-4006 YYKARRTTKSGDLVV
+4006 YYKARKTTKSGALVV

-4027 ADQPIDVGFITT
+4027 ADQPIDVGFITK
-4039 GQNSINLA
+4039 GQNSINLS

-4055 GILNADGGTITINAG
+4055 GILSADGGTITINAG
-4070 NNILSDNARAQLSGA
+4070 NDILSDNARAQLSGA
-4085 KEINLTAAGN
+4085 EKINLTAAGN
-4095 IGSEQNAIKLTSKND
+4095 IGSEQNAIKLTSKSD
-4110 MLVRAVGDDISLNAS
+4110 VLVSAVGDDISLNAS
-4125 QVQGTLAGSIVGRG
+4125 QVQGTVSGSILGRG

-4149 NLERFASQDAKLT
+4149 GLQRFESQDGKIT
-4162 SEAGSVNIHE
+4162 SEAGDVRIAN
-4172 LTQIPKVDG
+4172 LTQISKVDG

-4235 EKLQSWKEAGI
+4235 EKLQSRKEAGI

-4254 EEALRKAI
+4254 EEALRNGIA
-4262 VERITQQMKGE
+4262 ERITQQMKGE

-4302 LSDSYERSGKKGED
+4302 LSDYYERSGKKGED

-4324 FKKYISAAETNPDS
+4324 FKKYISAAEANPKS
-4338 ELARAKAPSYKVWTE
+4338 ELAKAKAPSYKVWTE

-4402 QFSDLGGDQALNVY
+4402 QFSDLSGDQALNVY

-4539 ELINPNDLN
+4539 ELINPNELN

-4572 RVDAIASDKIVDIS
+4572 RVDAVASDKIVDIS

-4612 IILRDASKVGSDDN
+4612 IILRDASQVGSDKN

-4641 FVTDETSPVQPAL
+4641 FVTGETSQDKPKL
-4654 LNIHDTGS
+4654 LNIRDTGS

-4670 EGEYVGGSEEQSKR
+4670 EGEYVGGSEEKSKR

-4721 AAVGNVSANNVELA
+4721 AAVGNISANNVELA

-4808 EGSITATAGT
+4808 EGSITATAGA

-4860 AGDLTST
+4860 AGALTST

-4905 NSAEAVTLTAQ
+4905 NSAEAVTLSAQ
-4916 NDVVMD
+4916 NDVAMD
-4922 AAEAEGVISVSSTSG
+4922 AAEAEGVISVLSTSG
-4937 NVSISGNLVSNEGSI
+4937 NVSILGNLVSNKGSI

-4967 SKDIGVTSETN
+4967 FKEIEVTSKTS
-4978 GIELGTLTSDTAGVT
+4978 GIELGNLTSETAGVT
-4993 LNAPLF
+4993 LKAPSF

-5008 KGKLGIGTGG
+5008 NGKLGIDTGG
-5018 ELTLPAVTAD
+5018 ELTLPTVVAD

-5050 GDISVKAETIEA
+5050 GDISVKTETIEA
-5062 ESVVLKSREENVTT
+5062 ESVILKSGEENVTT

-5091 TVDIQAKKNAKVD
+5091 TVDIQAQKTAKVD
-5104 LDGEIDLTED
+5104 LDGEIDLDGD
-5114 FKISAEKIEG
+5114 FKISANRIEG
-5124 IQENSTISAGSVSIA
+5124 IQENSTVSAGSVSIA
-5139 ARSGDLALGTLKANE
+5139 AGSGDLSLGTLKANE
-5154 SNVDVSLGSGNLSHA
+5154 FNVDVSLGSGNLSHA

-5221 TALDMDSALVV
+5221 TALDIDSALVV
-5232 DAESISGLEKVEVTA
+5232 DAESISGLENIEVTA
-5247 GTIAL
+5247 GTITL
-5252 TSEKDLEL
+5252 ISEKDLEL

-5274 KAANVVF
+5274 KEANVVF
-5281 NSDLSAKDGITV
+5281 NSDLSAKEGITV
-5293 NAGAVKMKDAEAEIN
+5293 NADAVTMKDAEAEIN
-5308 AGSNIDIKAQTL
+5308 AGSNIDIKAKTL
-5320 TAEGSLLL
+5320 TADGSLSL

-5348 LTVKGQSGATVS
+5348 LTVKGQAGSAVS

-5374 SGTALLKTNTLTSD
+5374 SGTALLKINTLTSD
-5388 SLNMTSTEGD
+5388 SLKMTSTEGD
-5398 VGFKVLSEEAKPN
+5398 VGFKVLSEEVKPN

-5434 DNLKLNKDLRLS
+5434 DSLKLNKDLRLS

-5452 TGLNSSSTLTIDA
+5452 TGLNSSSKLSIDA
-5465 GNVEILA
+5465 RNVEILA

-5480 KVQAAGTVNVAVEEL
+5480 KVQAAGTVNVAVEDL

-5508 AGTKKVSVGQITST
+5508 AGTKKVSVGQVTST
-5522 GDANGDILV
+5522 GDTNGDILV
-5531 KSSEGEVLAAGTIQ
+5531 KSSEGEVLATGTIQ

-5618 KLPSLEADSA
+5618 KLPSLVADSA

-5664 SVGGNISIEAAD
+5664 SSGGNISIEAAND
-5676 NWIVDGNVN
+5676 WTVVGDVN
-5685 ISASGENAKVEV
+5685 ISASG
-5697 GSQKEFSVTGGAFNI
+5697 
-5712 NTPNGAAKVYGNK
+5712 
-5725 GLTID
+5725 
-5730 HDLAITAGKDTT
+5730 
-5742 LFTESGDLDIGSN
+5742 
-5755 SQIHAIS
+5755 
-5762 TSGISKLNVQS
+5762 
-5773 GGNLSIGESADLY
+5773 
-5786 ANVINVSAQKDVS
+5786 
-5799 LGSDA
+5799 
-5804 FIHSIVD
+5804 
-5811 SNSPTESGT
+5811 
-5820 VDIKSHTGNVT
+5820 
-5831 IADRF
+5831 
-5836 EIGADN
+5836 
-5842 LTTITAEQ
+5842 
-5850 GSVRIGNDADVY
+5850 
-5862 VSGDLSIKSG
+5862 
-5872 EDFVIGDDAFIATE
+5872 
-5886 KSSVIADEKGRA
+5886 
-5898 KGRSDVSIVSGGN
+5898 
-5911 AVFGEG
+5911 
-5917 AWIISEA
+5917 
-5924 DISVVGGKDVKFG
+5924 
-5937 DEALLV
+5937 
-5943 ALTPSAEP
+5943 
-5951 TEGNLTVRSTGGSV
+5951 
-5965 LLEGTAI
+5965 
-5972 IYGEESVDLDA
+5972 
-5983 ADKLTIGGDAYLASE
+5983 
-5998 KNVDVYAGEIHLDG
+5998 
-6012 TSEVLTTDGSVN
+6012 
-6024 LVSTGGIIL
+6024 
-6033 ASDASV
+6033 
-6039 KGPAGVSISAA
+6039 
-6050 GRLVAQ
+6050 
-6056 GTTEIS
+6056 
-6062 SDKNVNIQGGEIRV
+6062 
-6076 DGTSEILSGNGSVE
+6076 
-6090 ILSMGDL
+6090 
-6097 TLASDA
+6097 
-6103 SVKGEAGVSIS
+6103 
-6114 AEGRFATQ
+6114 
-6122 GTTEI
+6122 
-6127 SSKNKVYIQG
+6127 
-6137 GEIRVDGASE
+6137 
-6147 VVSENGEV
+6147 
-6155 RLKSLGDM
+6155 
-6163 TLAADA
+6163 
-6169 SVKAPQEV
+6169 
-6177 VLLADGN
+6177 
-6184 LVAQGST
+6184 
-6191 KISSDNY
+6191 
-6198 VNIAGGNLRFDS
+6198 
-6210 ASEVFSEN
+6210 
-6218 GGVVLDSLGDLTLA
+6218 
-6232 SDASITARENVVLA
+6232 
-6246 ANGLLTVQGRADISS
+6246 
-6261 DSDIDLL
+6261 
-6268 GSNVTLAGGSE
+6268 
-6279 IKGSNVE
+6279 
-6286 VTAFAGDV
+6286 
-6294 RMQGNSWVYTTDD
+6294 
-6307 SGDVRIQASRDIRL
+6307 
-6321 LDQTRIGAWDEETD
+6321 
-6335 LSTHLVVLKAGNDVY
+6335 
-6350 QRQSKGDTGVT
+6350 
-6361 AERLEATANGSI
+6361 
-6373 VLGSVTKMGEAGEF
+6373 KMP
-6387 GGNYITEAVLEAGK
+6387 K
-6401 DVNLALT
+6401 
-6408 GFATTVY
+6408 
-6415 VNASQGG
+6415 
-6422 VVNGHVSIHGEE
+6422 
-6434 NALNIGNSISAKNE
+6434 
-6448 VMLHSASVSGSSIVS
+6448 
-6463 KAGIEISSSLY
+6463 
-6474 DKEGSAIEFDSVHGK
+6474 
-6489 SVGILSGNAEINI
+6489 
-6502 GSVFGQDYV
+6502 
-6511 DIYRRA
+6511 
-6517 NGVTGN
+6517 
-6523 IQVGNVGSN
+6523 
-6532 RSVMLYNGN
+6532 
-6541 GNIVAETF
+6541 
-6549 QTPGMIAVT
+6549 
-6558 RQGSIFGPVLGKGV
+6558 
-6572 YVLEN
+6572 
-6577 GPDLYGFLNIKGVT
+6577 
-6591 GTYAEDVPFGVV
+6591 
-6603 PHFSSLVT
+6603 
-6611 EVFGQ
+6611 
-6616 DRTHRGLVI
+6616 
-6625 RMKDVINRNGEF
+6625 
-6637 SFLKWRQEDSDEET
+6637 
-6651 YLPRE
+6651 
-6656 LVEDNLVTIN
+6656 
-6666 IPEGN
+6666 

>member
-1 MNKIYKV
+1 M
-8 LWNSSRNGH
+8 
-17 VVVDEAHHA
+17 
-26 HEGCFSSASGCS
+26 
-38 PSTHHHSLKLVIE
+38 
-51 TLLAVSAF
+51 
-59 SIAGGLEAA
+59 
-68 GSEITSVQSWG
+68 
-79 TTISTNGNVH
+79 
-89 EITTNKIVNE
+89 
-99 VVGVNRFEKF
+99 
-109 KVSKGDIANLRF
+109 
-121 PDGTGHLV
+121 
-129 NFVDDKT
+129 
-136 VGIEINGTV
+136 
-145 NGVKGGKIDG
+145 
-155 DLYFVSPKGFVVGA
+155 
-169 TGVVNAKGLTVVVP
+169 
-183 TETEYNLIEG
+183 
-193 DVGGRLNQA
+193 
-202 GLNLL
+202 
-207 RKGQKAEG
+207 
-215 TNLPLNPHGVVT
+215 
-227 VQGKINA
+227 
-234 GNNLTLAAANISI
+234 
-247 PKDAVVQAG
+247 
-256 VTDFSDYVNI
+256 
-266 KDGSNIKVNSGLD
+266 
-279 PQNLKLTEVDGEV
+279 
-292 VLLASA
+292 
-298 ETNLSDW
+298 
-305 NPVDIGASEHSK
+305 
-317 REAHITIGGEVSSK
+317 
-331 GKTGNVKI
+331 
-339 AAKAQNN
+339 
-346 DNLLGNISAK
+346 
-356 VKLETG
+356 
-362 GKITA
+362 
-367 SGDVS
+367 
-372 VTADASTNLKSNGH
+372 
-386 LSGVTEYLF
+386 
-395 DFLGGQINLPLPKV
+395 
-409 AYSNLKTSALV
+409 
-420 DIDQGAVI
+420 
-428 SAQKDVSLTSKATVK
+428 
-443 DKIGISA
+443 
-450 ADKGI
+450 
-455 YQSPISEVVDQFPQ
+455 
-469 TASVIGFSTQSSA
+469 
-482 VNVKGSISA
+482 
-491 GKDLS
+491 
-496 ILSEGKFNLDL
+496 
-507 SAKGNSNK
+507 
-515 ESVAATSFIYSD
+515 
-527 TSANSSVTVADT
+527 
-539 AILDLGSSDSILD
+539 
-552 IQSKQTNDVST
+552 
-563 DSTVTYKSEKSAT
+563 
-576 YGGIAFNYSVFN
+576 
-588 SASNVEL
+588 
-595 NSSPTVNGQEAALK
+595 
-609 YINLSSDN
+609 
-617 TTSSWLVNSA
+617 
-627 VDSKWTWASTAL
+627 
-639 VGAAD
+639 
-644 SAFKLEVMNKIL
+644 
-656 GLTNKDL
+656 
-663 VKATAQEN
+663 
-671 FRGVVATTFA
+671 
-681 LGSQTSN
+681 
-688 VKVGNGVKLHS
+688 
-699 SSGIDLSSNAVVSD
+699 
-713 YVFSATGQ
+713 
-721 SWATEKGTKGLAAVS
+721 
-736 VVVAKPSFTDDN
+736 AKPSFTDSS

-754 QVFIGEGVS
+754 QVLIGDGAS
-763 LIADG
+763 LIANGDSYIPKEEVDG
-768 KSYRPTV
+768 K
-775 KEDEKEV
+775 EV
-782 LGEEKAGIRLQSSS
+782 SGEEKKGIRIQSSS

-803 NSLVDELN
+803 NSLVEELN
-811 ESWDILLKQ
+811 ESWDLLLKQ
-820 FTEKNDIYQKLL
+820 FTKENDIYQKLL
-832 AFKTDTETIRQNLA
+832 SFKTDTETIRQNLA

-860 KKVSESLKG
+860 KKVGESLKG

-885 DIPSLTH
+885 DIPNLTH

-934 SAAYAQQRTAS
+934 SAAYAQQRTSS

-955 ETKGGSDLA
+955 ETKGGSDLV
-964 LDSSSDNTQVGITG
+964 LDSSSDNAQVGITG

-995 SIGGSVLIP
+995 SIGGSVFIP

-1070 PGALLQANNIH
+1070 PGALLKAKNIH

-1129 EKVKLVAAEGE
+1129 EKVKLEAAKGE

-1199 KKFAEW
+1199 GKFAEW

-1335 SNSVL
+1335 TNSVL
-1340 LNNVEIKVGK
+1340 LNNVEIKAGK

-1369 VATGGQRGSEVFD
+1369 VSTGGKRGSEAFD

-1403 TSDSSDAPDYEQ
+1403 TSDSSDAQGYEQ

-1429 AGFSSSEGTSLAG
+1429 AGFSSSKGTSLAG

-1451 NNNVVSKL
+1451 NNNIASKL
-1459 KNAKF
+1459 KNATF
-1464 ESAGDVKI
+1464 TSAGDVRI

-1498 FAGAAGVGQLNNS
+1498 FAGAAGVGQLNNT

-1532 AENEEAKKL
+1532 ATNEEVKEL
-1541 AQQGPESSNASN
+1541 SQQGPESSNASN

-1561 QGIQREEGKS
+1561 QGIQKEDGKS
-1571 SSDQAQEVLSDLK
+1571 SSEQAQEILSDLK

-1614 VTVGMDIGIGGKSG
+1614 VTVGIDIGIGGKSG

-1639 SYSSLMSGNTLTLS
+1639 SYSSLVSGNTLTLS
-1653 GGLSAGAVNNVT
+1653 KGLSAGAVNNVT

-1680 NAAGQVVVSNVTQN
+1680 NAAGQVVVSNVNQN
-1694 ALTTINNN
+1694 ALTTIDNN
-1702 VQISAG
+1702 ILSSEG
-1708 TVSLDSKNKAT
+1708 TVSLDSRNNAT

-1752 LFKNTNKFSASALNA
+1752 LFKNTNKFAASALNA
-1767 VSANTSSSWAA
+1767 VSANKSSSWAA

-1806 TGETLKLSSLNSA
+1806 TGETLILSSLNSA
-1819 TFDASDESVL
+1819 TFDASDESAL

-1855 QYGENG
+1855 QYGDNG
-1861 TIVRLNTIELE
+1861 TIIHLNTIEL
-1872 QGENSSSTALSISAQ
+1872 GENSSSTALSLSAH

-1901 AAGTVGLQGA
+1901 SAGTFGLQGA

-1986 SPLTLN
+1986 SPLTLD
-1992 ALSISARE
+1992 ALSITARE

-2035 LFNSNINSSSV
+2035 LLNSNINSSSV

-2116 IVHGLLSKISAKDLG
+2116 IVHGLLSKISVKDLG
-2131 VQRKAS
+2131 AQRKAS

-2333 RGRNLSNLAI
+2333 RGRNVSNLAI
-2343 SQGSVLNAAKN
+2343 SKGSALNAAKN
-2354 LEIKALA
+2354 LGIKALA
-2361 EGKVNSINV
+2361 EGKVNSINA
-2370 DAAGAEFAA
+2370 DAAGAEFVA

-2388 LKTEASV
+2388 LKTDASV
-2395 SVENSEATSVEDVSI
+2395 SVENSKASSSEDVSI
-2410 TAETSNTTNLT
+2410 TAENSNTTNLT
-2421 RADASGAL
+2421 RADAGGAL

-2436 VVENLNGNARVLID
+2436 VVENLNGNARVLINN
-2450 HSQIKA
+2450 SQIEA

-2512 AKSKYIDNIGS
+2512 AKSKYIDDASS

-2530 QNAFNASNLGSAHIS
+2530 QKAFNASNLGSAHIS
-2545 DSESDSIK
+2545 DTESDTIK

-2561 NIGAQSGASISVV
+2561 NIGAQSGASISVT

-2588 QDSKEQSGT
+2588 QDSKEKSGT
-2597 QGIVGGIAI
+2597 QGMVGGIAI

-2621 NYAGISVTDSTLHA
+2621 NYAGISVTNSTLHA
-2635 TDTLKIKSELDTKNK
+2635 TDTLKLKSELDTKNN

-2656 SGGVISA
+2656 SGGVFSA
-2663 AATVADAALDGQALI
+2663 AATVADAALDGQALV

-2688 NTVASTVL
+2688 NMVASTVL

-2706 GVQAGGI
+2706 GIQAGGI

-2739 LNANIQTIAARK
+2739 LNANIQTVAARK

-2789 SGSIINAQNLTV
+2789 SGSVIKAQNLTV

-2859 DSDEEAASD
+2859 DSDEEAAGD

-2920 VPTLQVLSQA
+2920 IPTLQVLSQG

-2946 AVGSGVSEITH
+2946 AIGSGVSEITH

-2963 TVSESVGTKLQDL
+2963 TVSESVGTTLQNL

-2990 ESAGGAVLLIEGTGK
+2990 ESAGGAVLLIEGTGT
-3005 SWDAARVVHTDKS
+3005 SWDAARVVHTDNS
-3018 DTQVSVN
+3018 ETQVTVN
-3025 GNWQAADEV
+3025 GNWQVADEV

-3060 AAVVNTLSGI
+3060 AAVVNTLSGT

-3079 ILKAGSDIWI
+3079 IIKAGSDIWI

-3189 SSLKTTGISSE
+3189 SSLKTTGTSSE

-3278 AYSALPAASTKVEGH
+3278 AYSALPAASTKVKGH
-3293 YVLTNKINVLGNVYA
+3293 YALTNKINVLGNVYA

-3361 SVAGSLIAGKNVS
+3361 SVSGSLIAGKNVS

-3385 ESDAFQLLLNGAPVT
+3385 ESDAFQLLLDGSPVT
-3400 SLVKPEITI
+3400 SLIKPEITI

-3445 DSTALIAY
+3445 DSAALVAY

-3463 MLDKGFFE
+3463 MLDKGFAKKE
-3471 EKDGEIIPVASSE
+3471 GDGIVPVASSE

-3548 NKTNADVLL
+3548 NKTNADVSL
-3557 PEFKG
+3557 PEFTG

-3574 FRVTTSFN
+3574 FKVTTSFT
-3582 GKLQAQGE
+3582 GKLQARGE
-3590 ILSEDTQSKTI
+3590 IQSEETQSKEI
-3601 HTVEVPVYSDVR
+3601 HIVDVPVYSDVR

-3639 VVNAAGQVN
+3639 AVNAAGQVN

-3664 SVGGSVEELWKD
+3664 SVGGSVEEFWKD

-3681 KKTGVGQSSAKE
+3681 KKTGIGQSSAEDKT
-3693 KPHSASAGIHAGGDI
+3693 HSASVGIHAGGDI
-3708 FIAADMINVNGTVQS
+3708 FIAADMINVNGTIQS

-3728 DLTLDATSEKRISE
+3728 DLTLDATSEKRISA

-3768 LDFVGSDG
+3768 LDFVGGDG

-3809 KIANTGGGKLRAVD
+3809 KIASTGGGKLSAVD
-3823 GSVGIDINSG
+3823 GSIDIDINSG

-3861 NKNGE
+3861 TKNGE
-3866 TVAAKVT
+3866 AVAAKVT
-3873 EYSKSQGNKEYWLY
+3873 EYSNSQGNKEYWLY
-3887 KSGKTSEATAIAE
+3887 KSGNTSEATTIAE
-3900 GAYNPHEGLTY
+3900 RTYNPRKGLTY
-3911 MWSDGAQE
+3911 LWSDGAQV
-3919 TKVKIES
+3919 TNVKVES
-3926 TSKRFHIWGAWKKSS
+3926 TSKRFHIWGAWKKSP
-3941 LSWTTEKE
+3941 LTWTMEKE
-3949 PTIKELSE
+3949 TSE
-3957 LKKGGTIGVLNA
+3957 EKSDLKKGGTIGILA
-3969 YPSGNNI
+3969 SRPSGTNV
-3976 FESWVTKYNE
+3976 FESWVTPEKQ
-3986 YSNTSVEDW
+3986 YSYVDSIEDW

-4006 YYKARRTTKSGDLVV
+4006 YYKARKTTKSGALVV

-4039 GQNSINLA
+4039 GQNSIKLS
-4047 SSKNVSIG
+4047 SSKNISIG
-4055 GILNADGGTITINAG
+4055 GILSADGGTITINAG
-4070 NNILSDNARAQLSGA
+4070 NDILSDNARAQLSGA
-4085 KEINLTAAGN
+4085 KEINLTAAGS
-4095 IGSEQNAIKLTSKND
+4095 IGSEQNAIKLTSKNN
-4110 MLVRAVGDDISLNAS
+4110 MLVGAVGDDIFLNAG
-4125 QVQGTLAGSIVGRG
+4125 QVLGTVSGSVVGQG
-4139 DVQLLAQNTI
+4139 DVQLLAQN
-4149 NLERFASQDAKLT
+4149 NVDLQRFESQDGNLT
-4162 SEAGSVNIHE
+4162 SEAGSVKIHE
-4172 LTQIPKVDG
+4172 LTQISKVDG
-4181 TSRLDVNANKGQVS
+4181 TSRLDVNANNGQVS

-4214 TTDGALL
+4214 ATDGASL

-4254 EEALRKAI
+4254 DEALRKGI

-4280 VEAEDSTLS
+4280 VEAEESTLS

-4302 LSDSYERSGKKGED
+4302 LGGYYTRSGEKGED
-4316 LKADIEEQ
+4316 LKANIKDR
-4324 FKKYISAAETNPDS
+4324 FNKYLAATEKISDS
-4338 ELARAKAPSYKVWTE
+4338 ELAKAKASSYKVWTE

-4364 TNPKASDTRVL
+4364 TNPKASDTRIL

-4402 QFSDLGGDQALNVY
+4402 QFSDLSGDQALNVY

-4431 DQGQITVGLKR
+4431 DQGQITLGLKR

-4525 GIGSLGTSVARLNI
+4525 GIGSLGTSVSRLNI
-4539 ELINPNDLN
+4539 ELINPDDLN

-4558 VYLNAADGVSTNPF
+4558 VYLNAADGVSTDPF
-4572 RVDAIASDKIVDIS
+4572 RVDAVASDKIVDIS

-4612 IILRDASKVGSDDN
+4612 IILRDASQVGSDKN

-4641 FVTDETSPVQPAL
+4641 FVTGETSQDKPKL

-4670 EGEYVGGSEEQSKR
+4670 EKGYVDAEESKHKEPKR
-4684 NGNLSLNGDIKLSGE
+4684 NANLSLSGDIKLSGQ

-4707 ESKSGNVQVKVANA
+4707 ESESGNVQVKAANA
-4721 AAVGNVSANNVELA
+4721 AAVGNVSAKA
-4735 SSSGAITA
+4735 
-4743 KELTAKEGAVTATA
+4743 
-4757 GTTLTTEN
+4757 
-4765 VVAANEANLTAMST
+4765 
-4779 AQVGNVTATKSIQLA
+4779 IQLT
-4794 STDGSVTAGALTSE
+4794 STDGAVTAGALTSK
-4808 EGSITATAGT
+4808 EGSITAEAGT

-4825 VQSADLAELTAN
+4825 VHSADLAELTAK
-4837 DAVKVSDVR
+4837 DAVKVSDVEAKEVQLTSSEADITATDLKSTER
-4846 AKEIQLTSTKADVT
+4846 SITAKARTTLTTGTVDSAAVATLTAQEALSVGKVTAKEIQLTSSEANVM

-4867 GGSITVKSGT
+4867 GGAITVKSGT

-4937 NVSISGNLVSNEGSI
+4937 NVSISGNLVSNKGSI

-4967 SKDIGVTSETN
+4967 SKDIEVTSDTN
-4978 GIELGTLTSDTAGVT
+4978 GIELGTLISDTAGVT

-4999 VKSQSISAA
+4999 VKSKSISAA
-5008 KGKLGIGTGG
+5008 KGKLGIDTGG

-5039 KDNSPINIETR
+5039 NDNSPISIETR

-5062 ESVVLKSREENVTT
+5062 ESVILKSREENVTT

-5091 TVDIQAKKNAKVD
+5091 TVDIQAQKNAKVD
-5104 LDGEIDLTED
+5104 LDGEIDLDGD
-5114 FKISAEKIEG
+5114 FKISANRIEG

-5139 ARSGDLALGTLKANE
+5139 AGSGELALGTLKAKE

-5174 EKGNVTL
+5174 EKGDVTL

-5206 DSLNVKSTGQTKFGT
+5206 DSLNVKSTGQTKFDT
-5221 TALDMDSALVV
+5221 TVLDVDSALVV

-5281 NSDLSAKDGITV
+5281 NSDLSAKHGITV
-5293 NAGAVKMKDAEAEIN
+5293 NAGAVTMKDAEAEIN

-5320 TAEGSLLL
+5320 TAEGSLSL

-5348 LTVKGQSGATVS
+5348 LTVKGHSGATVS

-5398 VGFKVLSEEAKPN
+5398 VAFKVLSEEAKPN
-5411 ITIADS
+5411 ITIEDS

-5422 GKNLDVSALNQY
+5422 GKNLDVSALNHY
-5434 DNLKLNKDLRLS
+5434 DNLELKKDLRLS

-5452 TGLNSSSTLTIDA
+5452 TGLNSSSKLSIVA

-5480 KVQAAGTVNVAVEEL
+5480 KVQAAGTVNVAVEDL

-5508 AGTKKVSVGQITST
+5508 AGTKKVSVGQVTST

-5531 KSSEGEVLAAGTIQ
+5531 KSSEGEVLATGTIQ

-5560 ATTIEASK
+5560 ATTIEAST

-5618 KLPSLEADSA
+5618 KLPSLVADSA

-5664 SVGGNISIEAAD
+5664 SSGGNISIEAAND
-5676 NWIVDGNVN
+5676 WTVVGDVN

-5742 LFTESGDLDIGSN
+5742 LFTESGDLDIGSKA
-5755 SQIHAIS
+5755 QIHAIN

-5773 GGNLSIGESADLY
+5773 GGNLSIGEDADLY
-5786 ANVINVSAQKDVS
+5786 ANVISVSAQKDVS

-5811 SNSPTESGT
+5811 SNSPKESGT
-5820 VDIKSHTGNVT
+5820 VDIKSYTGNVT

-5850 GSVRIGNDADVY
+5850 GSVGIGNDADVY

-5872 EDFVIGDDAFIATE
+5872 KDFVIGDDAFIATE
-5886 KSSVIADEKGRA
+5886 KSSSKVADEKGRA

-5998 KNVDVYAGEIHLDG
+5998 KNVDVYAGEIRLDG

-6024 LVSTGGIIL
+6024 LVSTGGITL

-6062 SDKNVNIQGGEIRV
+6062 SDKNVKIQGGEIRL
-6076 DGTSEILSGNGSVE
+6076 DGTSEVLSDNGGVE
-6090 ILSMGDL
+6090 ILSKGDL

-6103 SVKGEAGVSIS
+6103 SVKGETGVSIS
-6114 AEGRFATQ
+6114 AEGRFAAQ

-6147 VVSENGEV
+6147 VLSENGEV
-6155 RLKSLGDM
+6155 QLKSLGDM

-6177 VLLADGN
+6177 VLVADGN

-6210 ASEVFSEN
+6210 AAEVSSEN

-6232 SDASITARENVVLA
+6232 SDASITAQENVVLA
-6246 ANGLLTVQGRADISS
+6246 AKGLLTVQGRADISS

-6294 RMQGNSWVYTTDD
+6294 RMQGDSWVYTTDD

-6350 QRQSKGDTGVT
+6350 QRQNKGDTGVT

-6434 NALNIGNSISAKNE
+6434 NVLNIGNSISAKNE

-6474 DKEGSAIEFDSVHGK
+6474 DKEGSAIDFDTVHGK

-6523 IQVGNVGSN
+6523 IQVGNVESN

-6611 EVFGQ
+6611 EVFGL

-6656 LVEDNLVTIN
+6656 LAEDNLVTIN
-6666 IPEGN
+6666 IPEAN

>member
-1 MNKIYKV
+1 M
-8 LWNSSRNGH
+8 
-17 VVVDEAHHA
+17 
-26 HEGCFSSASGCS
+26 
-38 PSTHHHSLKLVIE
+38 
-51 TLLAVSAF
+51 
-59 SIAGGLEAA
+59 
-68 GSEITSVQSWG
+68 
-79 TTISTNGNVH
+79 
-89 EITTNKIVNE
+89 
-99 VVGVNRFEKF
+99 
-109 KVSKGDIANLRF
+109 
-121 PDGTGHLV
+121 
-129 NFVDDKT
+129 
-136 VGIEINGTV
+136 
-145 NGVKGGKIDG
+145 
-155 DLYFVSPKGFVVGA
+155 
-169 TGVVNAKGLTVVVP
+169 
-183 TETEYNLIEG
+183 
-193 DVGGRLNQA
+193 
-202 GLNLL
+202 
-207 RKGQKAEG
+207 
-215 TNLPLNPHGVVT
+215 
-227 VQGKINA
+227 
-234 GNNLTLAAANISI
+234 
-247 PKDAVVQAG
+247 
-256 VTDFSDYVNI
+256 
-266 KDGSNIKVNSGLD
+266 
-279 PQNLKLTEVDGEV
+279 
-292 VLLASA
+292 
-298 ETNLSDW
+298 
-305 NPVDIGASEHSK
+305 
-317 REAHITIGGEVSSK
+317 
-331 GKTGNVKI
+331 
-339 AAKAQNN
+339 
-346 DNLLGNISAK
+346 
-356 VKLETG
+356 
-362 GKITA
+362 
-367 SGDVS
+367 
-372 VTADASTNLKSNGH
+372 
-386 LSGVTEYLF
+386 
-395 DFLGGQINLPLPKV
+395 
-409 AYSNLKTSALV
+409 
-420 DIDQGAVI
+420 
-428 SAQKDVSLTSKATVK
+428 
-443 DKIGISA
+443 
-450 ADKGI
+450 
-455 YQSPISEVVDQFPQ
+455 
-469 TASVIGFSTQSSA
+469 
-482 VNVKGSISA
+482 
-491 GKDLS
+491 
-496 ILSEGKFNLDL
+496 
-507 SAKGNSNK
+507 
-515 ESVAATSFIYSD
+515 
-527 TSANSSVTVADT
+527 
-539 AILDLGSSDSILD
+539 
-552 IQSKQTNDVST
+552 
-563 DSTVTYKSEKSAT
+563 
-576 YGGIAFNYSVFN
+576 FN

-595 NSSPTVNGQEAALK
+595 NSSPRVKGQEAPLK

-656 GLTNKDL
+656 GLTNQDL

-688 VKVGNGVKLHS
+688 VRVGNGVKLYS
-699 SSGIDLSSNAVVSD
+699 RSGIDLSSNAVVSD

-768 KSYRPTV
+768 ESYRPTV

-803 NSLVDELN
+803 NSLVEDLN
-811 ESWDILLKQ
+811 ESWDLLLKQ
-820 FTEKNDIYQKLL
+820 FSDKNDIYQKLL

-846 QVSGDNTLSAWGKT
+846 QISGDNTLSAWGKT
-860 KKVSESLKG
+860 KKVGESLKG

-874 KDLEGVYKAIK
+874 KDLEGVYNAIK
-885 DIPSLTH
+885 GTTSLTH

-934 SAAYAQQRTAS
+934 SAAYAQQRTSS

-955 ETKGGSDLA
+955 ETKGGSDLV
-964 LDSSSDNTQVGITG
+964 LDSSSDNAQVGITG

-995 SIGGSVLIP
+995 SIGGSVFIP

-1070 PGALLQANNIH
+1070 PGALLKANNIH

-1129 EKVKLVAAEGE
+1129 EKVKLEAAKGE

-1199 KKFAEW
+1199 GKFAEW

-1335 SNSVL
+1335 TNSVL
-1340 LNNVEIKVGK
+1340 LNNVEIKAGK

-1369 VATGGQRGSEVFD
+1369 VSTGGKRGSEAFD

-1403 TSDSSDAPDYEQ
+1403 TSDSSDAQGYEQ

-1429 AGFSSSEGTSLAG
+1429 AGFSSSKGTSLAG

-1451 NNNVVSKL
+1451 NNNIASKL
-1459 KNAKF
+1459 KNATF
-1464 ESAGDVKI
+1464 TSAGDVRI

-1498 FAGAAGVGQLNNS
+1498 FAGAAGVGQLNNT

-1532 AENEEAKKL
+1532 ATNEEVKEL
-1541 AQQGPESSNASN
+1541 SQQGPESSNASN

-1561 QGIQREEGKS
+1561 QGIQKEDGKS
-1571 SSDQAQEVLSDLK
+1571 SSEQAQEILSDLK

-1639 SYSSLMSGNTLTLS
+1639 SYSSLVSGNTLTLS
-1653 GGLSAGAVNNVT
+1653 KGLSAGAVNDVT

-1680 NAAGQVVVSNVTQN
+1680 NAAGQVVVSNVNQN
-1694 ALTTINNN
+1694 ALTTIDNN
-1702 VQISAG
+1702 ILSSEG
-1708 TVSLDSKNKAT
+1708 TVSLDSRNNAT
-1719 TVNVAGNAGLN
+1719 TVNIAGNAGLN

-1738 AAVLVMNTNNTADI
+1738 AAVLVMNTNNTANI
-1752 LFKNTNKFSASALNA
+1752 LFKNTNKFAASALNA
-1767 VSANTSSSWAA
+1767 VSANNSSSWAA

-1793 AVAVNRVRNTARV
+1793 AVAVNRVRNTARI
-1806 TGETLKLSSLNSA
+1806 TGETLILSSLKNAS
-1819 TFDASDESVL
+1819 FDASDESAL

-1855 QYGENG
+1855 QYGDNNG
-1861 TIVRLNTIELE
+1861 TIVHLDTIEL
-1872 QGENSSSTALSISAQ
+1872 GENSSSTALSISAQ

-1911 ASVLESSGKVQAVI
+1911 ASVLESSGKVQATI
-1925 DNLRGSTL
+1925 GNLRGSTF

-1953 SAAGTGAG
+1953 SASGTGAG

-1970 KNWQTLS
+1970 KKWQTLS

-1986 SPLTLN
+1986 SPLTLD
-1992 ALSISARE
+1992 ALSITARE
-2000 HLAITA
+2000 HLTITA

-2035 LFNSNINSSSV
+2035 LLNSNINSSSV
-2046 ALIEAVRDTD
+2046 ALNEAVRDTD

-2083 NSHADVKNSTI
+2083 NSHADIKNSTI
-2094 KVENGSTTRKSY
+2094 KVDNGSTTRKSY
-2106 SGKDAIENEE
+2106 SGKEAIGNDK
-2116 IVHGLLSKISAKDLG
+2116 IVHGLLSQISADYLG
-2131 VQRKAS
+2131 AQRNAG

-2143 VHADS
+2143 VRADS

-2153 TIFAAGSGSGSA
+2153 TNFAAGSGSGAA
-2165 SLTGTGSGITSQSNS
+2165 SFTGTGSGITSQSNS
-2180 AVNIEGSTLSSVK
+2180 TVNIEGSTLSSVK
-2193 KADVYAGN
+2193 NADVYAGN

-2243 GESMNI
+2243 GESMDI

-2310 SAILGVSGAGAQ
+2310 SGILGASGAGAQ
-2322 GFGAAGDVYWV
+2322 GFGVAGDVYWV
-2333 RGRNLSNLAI
+2333 RGRNSSNLAI
-2343 SQGSVLNAAKN
+2343 SQGSVLSAAKN
-2354 LEIKALA
+2354 LGVKALA
-2361 EGKVNSINV
+2361 EGHVYSINP
-2370 DAAGAEFAA
+2370 DIAGAEFVA

-2388 LKTEASV
+2388 LKTDASV
-2395 SVENSEATSVEDVSI
+2395 SVENSKASSSEDISI
-2410 TAETSNTTNLT
+2410 TAETSNTTNLK
-2421 RADASGAL
+2421 RADVSGAL

-2436 VVENLNGNARVLID
+2436 VVENLNGNARVLI
-2450 HSQIKA
+2450 HNSQIEA

-2472 GLGSGSGGLGVGTA
+2472 GLGSASGGLGVGTA

-2545 DSESDSIK
+2545 DTESDTIK

-2561 NIGAQSGASISVV
+2561 NIGAQSGASINVV

-2588 QDSKEQSGT
+2588 QDSKEPSGT

-2635 TDTLKIKSELDTKNK
+2635 TDTLKLKSELDTKNN

-2724 STGLNSRIQNAEIDA
+2724 RTALNSKIQKAEISA
-2739 LNANIQTIAARK
+2739 SNANIQTVAARK

-2789 SGSIINAQNLTV
+2789 SGSVIKAQNLTV

-2859 DSDEEAASD
+2859 DSDEEAAGD

-2920 VPTLQVLSQA
+2920 IPTLQVLSQG

-3005 SWDAARVVHTDKS
+3005 SWDAARVVHTDNS
-3018 DTQVSVN
+3018 ETQVSVN
-3025 GNWQAADEV
+3025 GNWQVADEV

-3079 ILKAGSDIWI
+3079 IIKAGSDIWI

-3171 AAGNH
+3171 ATGNH

-3189 SSLKTTGISSE
+3189 SSLKTTGTSSE

-3228 SVNAN
+3228 LVNAN

-3348 EVLPDSFTLDNQI
+3348 EVPSDSFTLDNQI
-3361 SVAGSLIAGKNVS
+3361 SVTGSLIAGKNVS
-3374 SDIVISGVVKK
+3374 SDIVISGIVKK
-3385 ESDAFQLLLNGAPVT
+3385 ESDVFQLLLDGSPVT
-3400 SLVKPEITI
+3400 SLIKPEITI

-3445 DSTALIAY
+3445 DSAALVAY

-3463 MLDKGFFE
+3463 MLDKGFAKKE
-3471 EKDGEIIPVASSE
+3471 GDVIVPVASSE

-3548 NKTNADVLL
+3548 NKTNAAVAL
-3557 PEFKG
+3557 PEFTG

-3574 FRVTTSFN
+3574 FKVTTSFT
-3582 GKLQAQGE
+3582 GKLQAKGE
-3590 ILSEDTQSKTI
+3590 IQSEDAQSKEV
-3601 HTVEVPVYSDVR
+3601 HTVDVPVYSDVR
-3613 IYGKIQNLSGNLSIN
+3613 ISGKIQNLSGNLSIN

-3639 VVNAAGQVN
+3639 AVNAAGQVN
-3648 LQATGNVTQS
+3648 LQAKGNVTQS

-3681 KKTGVGQSSAKE
+3681 KTTGIGQSSAEGKT
-3693 KPHSASAGIHAGGDI
+3693 HSASVGIHAGGDI

-3728 DLTLDATSEKRISE
+3728 DLTLDATSEKRISA
-3742 IRDSW
+3742 IRNSW

-3853 TDTAWAGE
+3853 TDTAWGGE
-3861 NKNGE
+3861 TKNEE

-3873 EYSKSQGNKEYWLY
+3873 EYSNSQGNKEYWLF
-3887 KSGKTSEATAIAE
+3887 KSGKTSEATTIAE
-3900 GAYNPHEGLTY
+3900 GVYKPHEGLTY

-3919 TKVKIES
+3919 TKVKVES
-3926 TSKRFHIWGAWKKSS
+3926 TSKRFHIWGAWKKSP
-3941 LSWTTEKE
+3941 LTWTTEKE
-3949 PTIKELSE
+3949 ATKELSE
-3957 LKKGGTIGVLNA
+3957 LKKGGTIGFLNSH
-3969 YPSGNNI
+3969 PSGNNI
-3976 FESWVTKYNE
+3976 FESWVTKYSE

-4039 GQNSINLA
+4039 GQNSIRLA

-4055 GILNADGGTITINAG
+4055 GILSANGGTITINAG
-4070 NNILSDNARAQLSGA
+4070 NDILSDNARAQLSGA
-4085 KEINLTAAGN
+4085 EKINLTAAGN
-4095 IGSEQNAIKLTSKND
+4095 IGSEQKAIKLTSKSD
-4110 MLVRAVGDDISLNAS
+4110 MLVSAVGDDISLNAS
-4125 QVQGTLAGSIVGRG
+4125 QVQGTVSGSILGRG

-4149 NLERFASQDAKLT
+4149 GLQRFESQDGKIT
-4162 SEAGSVNIHE
+4162 SEAGDVRTAN
-4172 LTQIPKVDG
+4172 LTQISKVDG

-4235 EKLQSWKEAGI
+4235 EKVQSWKEAGI

-4254 EEALRKAI
+4254 EEALRNDI

-4280 VEAEDSTLS
+4280 VEAEESTLS

-4302 LSDSYERSGKKGED
+4302 LSDYYTRSDKKGKE
-4316 LKADIEEQ
+4316 LKDNIEAK
-4324 FKKYISAAETNPDS
+4324 FKDYLAAAEKISDS
-4338 ELARAKAPSYKVWTE
+4338 ELAKAKAASYKVWTE

-4364 TNPKASDTRVL
+4364 TNPKASGTRIL

-4402 QFSDLGGDQALNVY
+4402 QFSDLSGDQALNVY

-4442 SISVEASNLT
+4442 SISVEASNLQ

-4525 GIGSLGTSVARLNI
+4525 GIGSLGTSVSRLNI
-4539 ELINPNDLN
+4539 ELINPDDLN

-4558 VYLNAADGVSTNPF
+4558 VYLNAADGVSTDPF
-4572 RVDAIASDKIVDIS
+4572 RVDAVASDKIVDIS

-4612 IILRDASKVGSDDN
+4612 IILRDASQVGSDKN

-4641 FVTDETSPVQPAL
+4641 FVTGETSQDKPKL

-4670 EGEYVGGSEEQSKR
+4670 EKGYVDAEESKHKEPKR
-4684 NGNLSLNGDIKLSGE
+4684 NANLSLSGDIKLSGQ

-4707 ESKSGNVQVKVANA
+4707 ESESGNVQVKASNA
-4721 AAVGNVSANNVELA
+4721 AAVGNVSVKA
-4735 SSSGAITA
+4735 
-4743 KELTAKEGAVTATA
+4743 
-4757 GTTLTTEN
+4757 
-4765 VVAANEANLTAMST
+4765 
-4779 AQVGNVTATKSIQLA
+4779 IQLT
-4794 STDGSVTAGALTSE
+4794 STDGAVTAGALTSKE
-4808 EGSITATAGT
+4808 GSITAEAGTTLTTNGTVDSANLVTLKTKQGKLTTQAVTAKGITLTSSEADIESGALTSKEGSITATAGT
-4818 TLTTTGK
+4818 TLTTTGR
-4825 VQSADLAELTAN
+4825 VHSADLAELTAK
-4837 DAVKVSDVR
+4837 DAVKVSEVE
-4846 AKEIQLTSTKADVT
+4846 AKEVQLTSSEANVM

-4867 GGSITVKSGT
+4867 GGSITVRSGT
-4877 ELKTG
+4877 DLQTG

-4893 NAGTS
+4893 DAGAS

-4905 NSAEAVTLTAQ
+4905 NSEDAVTLTAQ

-4937 NVSISGNLVSNEGSI
+4937 NVSILGNLVSNQGSI

-4967 SKDIGVTSETN
+4967 SKDIEVTSETS
-4978 GIELGTLTSDTAGVT
+4978 GIELGNLTSETAGVT
-4993 LNAPLF
+4993 LKAPSF

-5008 KGKLGIGTGG
+5008 NGKVGIDTGG
-5018 ELTLPAVTAD
+5018 ELTLPTVVAD

-5039 KDNSPINIETR
+5039 KDNSPINIKTR

-5062 ESVVLKSREENVTT
+5062 ESVILKSREENVTT

-5091 TVDIQAKKNAKVD
+5091 TVDIQAKKTAKVD
-5104 LDGEIDLTED
+5104 LDGKIDLDGD
-5114 FKISAEKIEG
+5114 FKISAERIEG
-5124 IQENSTISAGSVSIA
+5124 IQVDSTISAESVSIA
-5139 ARSGDLALGTLKANE
+5139 ARSGDLALGTSKAKE
-5154 SNVDVSLGSGNLSHA
+5154 SNVDVSLDSGNLSHA

-5181 TASLNTFKDSNVSG
+5181 TASLNTFEDSNVSG

-5206 DSLNVKSTGQTKFGT
+5206 DSLNVKSTGQTKFDT
-5221 TALDMDSALVV
+5221 TVLDVNSALVV

-5293 NAGAVKMKDAEAEIN
+5293 NAGAVTMKDAEAEIN

-5320 TAEGSLLL
+5320 TAEGSLAL

-5337 NVEQKVEVEKE
+5337 NVQQKVEVEKE

-5360 ATALEAQSTFIGSD
+5360 ATTLEAKSAVIWSH

-5388 SLNMTSTEGD
+5388 SLKMTSTEGD
-5398 VGFKVLSEEAKPN
+5398 VGFKVLSEEVKPN

-5434 DNLKLNKDLRLS
+5434 DSLKLNKDLRLS

-5452 TGLNSSSTLTIDA
+5452 TGLNSSSKLSIVA

-5480 KVQAAGTVNVAVEEL
+5480 KVQAAGTVNVAVEDL

-5508 AGTKKVSVGQITST
+5508 AGTKKVSVGQVAST

-5531 KSSEGEVLAAGTIQ
+5531 KSSEGGVLATGTIQ

-5560 ATTIEASK
+5560 ATTIEAST
-5568 DVSVTSDNNGII
+5568 DVSVTSDNNGIS

-5613 TEGSL
+5613 T
-5618 KLPSLEADSA
+5618 
-5628 YVKAKDISADHS
+5628 
-5640 VDIKTKGDID
+5640 
-5650 VDATSIHSKSIKLS
+5650 
-5664 SVGGNISIEAAD
+5664 
-5676 NWIVDGNVN
+5676 
-5685 ISASGENAKVEV
+5685 
-5697 GSQKEFSVTGGAFNI
+5697 
-5712 NTPNGAAKVYGNK
+5712 
-5725 GLTID
+5725 
-5730 HDLAITAGKDTT
+5730 
-5742 LFTESGDLDIGSN
+5742 
-5755 SQIHAIS
+5755 
-5762 TSGISKLNVQS
+5762 
-5773 GGNLSIGESADLY
+5773 
-5786 ANVINVSAQKDVS
+5786 
-5799 LGSDA
+5799 
-5804 FIHSIVD
+5804 
-5811 SNSPTESGT
+5811 
-5820 VDIKSHTGNVT
+5820 
-5831 IADRF
+5831 
-5836 EIGADN
+5836 
-5842 LTTITAEQ
+5842 
-5850 GSVRIGNDADVY
+5850 
-5862 VSGDLSIKSG
+5862 
-5872 EDFVIGDDAFIATE
+5872 
-5886 KSSVIADEKGRA
+5886 
-5898 KGRSDVSIVSGGN
+5898 
-5911 AVFGEG
+5911 
-5917 AWIISEA
+5917 
-5924 DISVVGGKDVKFG
+5924 
-5937 DEALLV
+5937 
-5943 ALTPSAEP
+5943 
-5951 TEGNLTVRSTGGSV
+5951 
-5965 LLEGTAI
+5965 
-5972 IYGEESVDLDA
+5972 
-5983 ADKLTIGGDAYLASE
+5983 
-5998 KNVDVYAGEIHLDG
+5998 
-6012 TSEVLTTDGSVN
+6012 DGS
-6024 LVSTGGIIL
+6024 
-6033 ASDASV
+6033 
-6039 KGPAGVSISAA
+6039 
-6050 GRLVAQ
+6050 
-6056 GTTEIS
+6056 
-6062 SDKNVNIQGGEIRV
+6062 
-6076 DGTSEILSGNGSVE
+6076 
-6090 ILSMGDL
+6090 
-6097 TLASDA
+6097 
-6103 SVKGEAGVSIS
+6103 
-6114 AEGRFATQ
+6114 
-6122 GTTEI
+6122 
-6127 SSKNKVYIQG
+6127 
-6137 GEIRVDGASE
+6137 
-6147 VVSENGEV
+6147 
-6155 RLKSLGDM
+6155 
-6163 TLAADA
+6163 
-6169 SVKAPQEV
+6169 
-6177 VLLADGN
+6177 
-6184 LVAQGST
+6184 
-6191 KISSDNY
+6191 
-6198 VNIAGGNLRFDS
+6198 
-6210 ASEVFSEN
+6210 
-6218 GGVVLDSLGDLTLA
+6218 
-6232 SDASITARENVVLA
+6232 
-6246 ANGLLTVQGRADISS
+6246 
-6261 DSDIDLL
+6261 
-6268 GSNVTLAGGSE
+6268 
-6279 IKGSNVE
+6279 
-6286 VTAFAGDV
+6286 
-6294 RMQGNSWVYTTDD
+6294 
-6307 SGDVRIQASRDIRL
+6307 
-6321 LDQTRIGAWDEETD
+6321 
-6335 LSTHLVVLKAGNDVY
+6335 
-6350 QRQSKGDTGVT
+6350 
-6361 AERLEATANGSI
+6361 
-6373 VLGSVTKMGEAGEF
+6373 
-6387 GGNYITEAVLEAGK
+6387 
-6401 DVNLALT
+6401 
-6408 GFATTVY
+6408 
-6415 VNASQGG
+6415 
-6422 VVNGHVSIHGEE
+6422 
-6434 NALNIGNSISAKNE
+6434 
-6448 VMLHSASVSGSSIVS
+6448 
-6463 KAGIEISSSLY
+6463 
-6474 DKEGSAIEFDSVHGK
+6474 
-6489 SVGILSGNAEINI
+6489 
-6502 GSVFGQDYV
+6502 
-6511 DIYRRA
+6511 
-6517 NGVTGN
+6517 
-6523 IQVGNVGSN
+6523 
-6532 RSVMLYNGN
+6532 
-6541 GNIVAETF
+6541 
-6549 QTPGMIAVT
+6549 
-6558 RQGSIFGPVLGKGV
+6558 
-6572 YVLEN
+6572 
-6577 GPDLYGFLNIKGVT
+6577 
-6591 GTYAEDVPFGVV
+6591 
-6603 PHFSSLVT
+6603 
-6611 EVFGQ
+6611 
-6616 DRTHRGLVI
+6616 
-6625 RMKDVINRNGEF
+6625 
-6637 SFLKWRQEDSDEET
+6637 
-6651 YLPRE
+6651 
-6656 LVEDNLVTIN
+6656 
-6666 IPEGN
+6666 

>member
-1 MNKIYKV
+1 M
-8 LWNSSRNGH
+8 
-17 VVVDEAHHA
+17 
-26 HEGCFSSASGCS
+26 
-38 PSTHHHSLKLVIE
+38 
-51 TLLAVSAF
+51 
-59 SIAGGLEAA
+59 
-68 GSEITSVQSWG
+68 
-79 TTISTNGNVH
+79 
-89 EITTNKIVNE
+89 
-99 VVGVNRFEKF
+99 
-109 KVSKGDIANLRF
+109 LRF
-121 PDGTGHLV
+121 R
-129 NFVDDKT
+129 
-136 VGIEINGTV
+136 
-145 NGVKGGKIDG
+145 
-155 DLYFVSPKGFVVGA
+155 PKK
-169 TGVVNAKGLTVVVP
+169 N
-183 TETEYNLIEG
+183 
-193 DVGGRLNQA
+193 
-202 GLNLL
+202 
-207 RKGQKAEG
+207 
-215 TNLPLNPHGVVT
+215 
-227 VQGKINA
+227 
-234 GNNLTLAAANISI
+234 
-247 PKDAVVQAG
+247 
-256 VTDFSDYVNI
+256 
-266 KDGSNIKVNSGLD
+266 
-279 PQNLKLTEVDGEV
+279 
-292 VLLASA
+292 
-298 ETNLSDW
+298 
-305 NPVDIGASEHSK
+305 
-317 REAHITIGGEVSSK
+317 
-331 GKTGNVKI
+331 
-339 AAKAQNN
+339 
-346 DNLLGNISAK
+346 
-356 VKLETG
+356 
-362 GKITA
+362 
-367 SGDVS
+367 
-372 VTADASTNLKSNGH
+372 
-386 LSGVTEYLF
+386 
-395 DFLGGQINLPLPKV
+395 
-409 AYSNLKTSALV
+409 
-420 DIDQGAVI
+420 
-428 SAQKDVSLTSKATVK
+428 VSLTSKATVK

-527 TSANSSVTVADT
+527 TSANSSVIVADT

-595 NSSPTVNGQEAALK
+595 NSSPTVKGEQAPLK
-609 YINLSSDN
+609 YINLSSEN
-617 TTSSWLVNSA
+617 STSSWLVNSA

-748 ISTVDS
+748 ISTADS

-860 KKVSESLKG
+860 KKVGESLKG
-869 MLKYV
+869 MLTYV

-1129 EKVKLVAAEGE
+1129 KKVKLVAAKGE

-1199 KKFAEW
+1199 GKFAEW

-1340 LNNVEIKVGK
+1340 LNNVEIKAGK

-1369 VATGGQRGSEVFD
+1369 VATGGKRGSEAFD

-1403 TSDSSDAPDYEQ
+1403 TSDSSDALDYEQ

-1429 AGFSSSEGTSLAG
+1429 AGFSSSKGTSLAG

-1451 NNNVVSKL
+1451 NNNVASKL
-1459 KNAKF
+1459 KNANFK
-1464 ESAGDVKI
+1464 SAGDVKI
-1472 AALVSGNQI
+1472 AALVSGNQV

-1498 FAGAAGVGQLNNS
+1498 FAGAAGVGQLNNT
-1511 VSAGLENSTIK
+1511 VSAGLENSTIE

-1532 AENEEAKKL
+1532 ATSEEAKEL
-1541 AQQGPESSNASN
+1541 AQQGPESSNASD

-1561 QGIQREEGKS
+1561 QGIQKEEGKGS
-1571 SSDQAQEVLSDLK
+1571 SAQAQEVLSDLK

-1665 SVGVAAGAAG
+1665 SFGVAAGAAG

-1680 NAAGQVVVSNVTQN
+1680 NAAGQVVVSNVNQN
-1694 ALTTINNN
+1694 ALTTIDNN
-1702 VQISAG
+1702 VLSSAG
-1708 TVSLDSKNKAT
+1708 KVSLDSRNNAT

-1752 LFKNTNKFSASALNA
+1752 LFKDTNKFSASALNA
-1767 VSANTSSSWAA
+1767 VSANNSSSWAA

-1806 TGETLKLSSLNSA
+1806 TGETLILSSLNSA
-1819 TFDASDESVL
+1819 TFDASDESAL

-1855 QYGENG
+1855 QYGDNG
-1861 TIVRLNTIELE
+1861 TIVHLDTIEL
-1872 QGENSSSTALSISAQ
+1872 GGNSSSTALSISAH

-1901 AAGTVGLQGA
+1901 SAGTFGLQGA

-1946 GNLSISA
+1946 GNLSISV

-1986 SPLTLN
+1986 SPLTLD
-1992 ALSISARE
+1992 ALSITARE

-2131 VQRKAS
+2131 AQRKAS

-2180 AVNIEGSTLSSVK
+2180 AVNIEGSTLSSAK

-2310 SAILGVSGAGAQ
+2310 SAILRVSGAGAQ

-2724 STGLNSRIQNAEIDA
+2724 RTALNSRIQNAEIDA

-3189 SSLKTTGISSE
+3189 SSLKTTGVSSE

-3315 ASEGIVNSKESARAW
+3315 ASEGVVNSKESARAW

-3361 SVAGSLIAGKNVS
+3361 SVSGSLIAGKNVS
-3374 SDIVISGVVKK
+3374 SDIVISGIVKK
-3385 ESDAFQLLLNGAPVT
+3385 ESDAFQLLLDGSPVT
-3400 SLVKPEITI
+3400 SLIKPEIII

-3445 DSTALIAY
+3445 DSAALVAY

-3463 MLDKGFFE
+3463 MLDKGFAKKE
-3471 EKDGEIIPVASSE
+3471 GDVIVPVASSE

-3548 NKTNADVLL
+3548 NKTNADVSL
-3557 PEFKG
+3557 PEFTG

-3574 FRVTTSFN
+3574 FKVTTSFT
-3582 GKLQAQGE
+3582 GKLQARGE
-3590 ILSEDTQSKTI
+3590 IQSEETQSKEI
-3601 HTVEVPVYSDVR
+3601 HIVDVPVYSDVR

-3639 VVNAAGQVN
+3639 AVNAAGQVN

-3664 SVGGSVEELWKD
+3664 SVGGSVEEFWKD

-3681 KKTGVGQSSAKE
+3681 KKTGIGQSSAEDKT
-3693 KPHSASAGIHAGGDI
+3693 HSASVGIHAGGDI
-3708 FIAADMINVNGTVQS
+3708 FIAADMINVNGTIQS

-3728 DLTLDATSEKRISE
+3728 DLTLDATSEKRISA

-3809 KIANTGGGKLRAVD
+3809 KIASTGGGKLSAVD
-3823 GSVGIDINSG
+3823 GSIDIDINSG

-3861 NKNGE
+3861 TKNGE
-3866 TVAAKVT
+3866 AVAAKVT
-3873 EYSKSQGNKEYWLY
+3873 EYSNSQGNKEYWLY
-3887 KSGKTSEATAIAE
+3887 KSGKTSEATTIAE
-3900 GAYNPHEGLTY
+3900 RTYNPREGLTY
-3911 MWSDGAQE
+3911 LWSDGAQV
-3919 TKVKIES
+3919 TNVKVES
-3926 TSKRFHIWGAWKKSS
+3926 TSKRFHIWGAWKKSP
-3941 LSWTTEKE
+3941 LTWTMEKE
-3949 PTIKELSE
+3949 TSE
-3957 LKKGGTIGVLNA
+3957 EKSDLKKGGTIGILA
-3969 YPSGNNI
+3969 SRPSGTNV
-3976 FESWVTKYNE
+3976 FESWVTPEKQ
-3986 YSNTSVEDW
+3986 YSYVDSIEDW

-4006 YYKARRTTKSGDLVV
+4006 YYKARKTTKSGALVV

-4027 ADQPIDVGFITT
+4027 ADQPIDVGFITK
-4039 GQNSINLA
+4039 GQNSIKLA

-4055 GILNADGGTITINAG
+4055 GILSADGGTITINAG
-4070 NNILSDNARAQLSGA
+4070 NDIRSDNARAQLSGA

-4095 IGSEQNAIKLTSKND
+4095 IGSEQNAIKLTSKNA
-4110 MLVRAVGDDISLNAS
+4110 MLVGAVGDDIFLNAG
-4125 QVQGTLAGSIVGRG
+4125 QVLGTVSGSIVGQG
-4139 DVQLLAQNTI
+4139 DVQLLAQN
-4149 NLERFASQDAKLT
+4149 NVDLQKFVSQDGKIT
-4162 SEAGSVNIHE
+4162 SEAGDVSIAD
-4172 LTQIPKVDG
+4172 LTQISKVDG

-4195 ITAKGDLGLGI
+4195 IAAKGDLGLGI

-4254 EEALRKAI
+4254 EEALRNGI

-4302 LSDSYERSGKKGED
+4302 LSDYYERSGKKGED

-4324 FKKYISAAETNPDS
+4324 NKKYISAAETNPDS

-4402 QFSDLGGDQALNVY
+4402 QFSDLSRDQALNVY

-4572 RVDAIASDKIVDIS
+4572 RVDAVASDKIVDIS

-4612 IILRDASKVGSDDN
+4612 IILRDVSQVGSDDN

-4641 FVTDETSPVQPAL
+4641 FVTDKTSQVQPAL

-4670 EGEYVGGSEEQSKR
+4670 EGEYVGGSEEKSKR

-4721 AAVGNVSANNVELA
+4721 AAVGNVSANNVELT

-4794 STDGSVTAGALTSE
+4794 STDSAVTAGALTSE

-4818 TLTTTGK
+4818 TLTTAGK

-4837 DAVKVSDVR
+4837 DAVKVSDVM

-4860 AGDLTST
+4860 AGALAST

-4882 ALTSQGGSIIA
+4882 SLTSQGGSIIA

-4922 AAEAEGVISVSSTSG
+4922 AAEADGVISVSSTSG
-4937 NVSISGNLVSNEGSI
+4937 NVSISGNLVSNKGSI

-4967 SKDIGVTSETN
+4967 SKDIEVTSETN

-4999 VKSQSISAA
+4999 VKSKSISAA
-5008 KGKLGIGTGG
+5008 KGKLGIDTGG

-5028 SVDLKAKKVIS
+5028 SVDLKAKNVIS

-5062 ESVVLKSREENVTT
+5062 ESVILKSREENVTT

-5082 SSAKITAQK
+5082 SSAKIIAQE
-5091 TVDIQAKKNAKVD
+5091 TVDIQAHKTAKVD
-5104 LDGEIDLTED
+5104 LAGEISLTED

-5139 ARSGDLALGTLKANE
+5139 AGSGDLALGTLKAKK

-5206 DSLNVKSTGQTKFGT
+5206 DSLNVKSTGQTKFDT
-5221 TALDMDSALVV
+5221 TVLDVDSALVV

-5293 NAGAVKMKDAEAEIN
+5293 NAGAVTMKDAEAEIN

-5320 TAEGSLLL
+5320 TAEGSLAL

-5348 LTVKGQSGATVS
+5348 LTVKGQSGATVT
-5360 ATALEAQSTFIGSD
+5360 ATALEAQNTFIGSH

-5388 SLNMTSTEGD
+5388 SLKMTSTEGD
-5398 VGFKVLSEEAKPN
+5398 VGFKVLPEEAKPN

-5434 DNLKLNKDLRLS
+5434 DRLELNEDLRLS

-5508 AGTKKVSVGQITST
+5508 AGTKKVSIGQVTST

-5531 KSSEGEVLAAGTIQ
+5531 KSAEGDVLVTGTIQ

-5568 DVSVTSDNNGII
+5568 DVSVTSENNGIS

-5618 KLPSLEADSA
+5618 KLPSLVADSA

-5650 VDATSIHSKSIKLS
+5650 VDATSIHSKSIELS
-5664 SVGGNISIEAAD
+5664 SLGGNISIEAAD
-5676 NWIVDGNVN
+5676 NWIIDGNVN

-5755 SQIHAIS
+5755 SQIHAIN

-5842 LTTITAEQ
+5842 LTTIKAEQ
-5850 GSVRIGNDADVY
+5850 GSVCIGNDADVY

-6024 LVSTGGIIL
+6024 LVSTGGITL

-6090 ILSMGDL
+6090 ILSKGDL

-6127 SSKNKVYIQG
+6127 SSKNKVNIQG
-6137 GEIRVDGASE
+6137 GEIRVDGASA
-6147 VVSENGEV
+6147 VLSENGEV

-6184 LVAQGST
+6184 LIAQGST

-6286 VTAFAGDV
+6286 VSAFAGDV
-6294 RMQGNSWVYTTDD
+6294 RMQGDSWVYTTDD

-6350 QRQSKGDTGVT
+6350 QRQNKGDTGVT

-6577 GPDLYGFLNIKGVT
+6577 GPDLYGLLNIKGVT
-6591 GTYAEDVPFGVV
+6591 GTYEEDVPFGVV

-6611 EVFGQ
+6611 EVFGL

>member
-1 MNKIYKV
+1 M
-8 LWNSSRNGH
+8 
-17 VVVDEAHHA
+17 
-26 HEGCFSSASGCS
+26 
-38 PSTHHHSLKLVIE
+38 
-51 TLLAVSAF
+51 
-59 SIAGGLEAA
+59 
-68 GSEITSVQSWG
+68 
-79 TTISTNGNVH
+79 
-89 EITTNKIVNE
+89 
-99 VVGVNRFEKF
+99 
-109 KVSKGDIANLRF
+109 
-121 PDGTGHLV
+121 
-129 NFVDDKT
+129 
-136 VGIEINGTV
+136 
-145 NGVKGGKIDG
+145 
-155 DLYFVSPKGFVVGA
+155 
-169 TGVVNAKGLTVVVP
+169 
-183 TETEYNLIEG
+183 
-193 DVGGRLNQA
+193 
-202 GLNLL
+202 
-207 RKGQKAEG
+207 
-215 TNLPLNPHGVVT
+215 
-227 VQGKINA
+227 
-234 GNNLTLAAANISI
+234 
-247 PKDAVVQAG
+247 
-256 VTDFSDYVNI
+256 
-266 KDGSNIKVNSGLD
+266 
-279 PQNLKLTEVDGEV
+279 
-292 VLLASA
+292 
-298 ETNLSDW
+298 
-305 NPVDIGASEHSK
+305 
-317 REAHITIGGEVSSK
+317 
-331 GKTGNVKI
+331 
-339 AAKAQNN
+339 
-346 DNLLGNISAK
+346 
-356 VKLETG
+356 
-362 GKITA
+362 
-367 SGDVS
+367 
-372 VTADASTNLKSNGH
+372 
-386 LSGVTEYLF
+386 
-395 DFLGGQINLPLPKV
+395 
-409 AYSNLKTSALV
+409 
-420 DIDQGAVI
+420 
-428 SAQKDVSLTSKATVK
+428 
-443 DKIGISA
+443 
-450 ADKGI
+450 
-455 YQSPISEVVDQFPQ
+455 
-469 TASVIGFSTQSSA
+469 
-482 VNVKGSISA
+482 
-491 GKDLS
+491 
-496 ILSEGKFNLDL
+496 
-507 SAKGNSNK
+507 
-515 ESVAATSFIYSD
+515 
-527 TSANSSVTVADT
+527 
-539 AILDLGSSDSILD
+539 
-552 IQSKQTNDVST
+552 
-563 DSTVTYKSEKSAT
+563 
-576 YGGIAFNYSVFN
+576 
-588 SASNVEL
+588 
-595 NSSPTVNGQEAALK
+595 
-609 YINLSSDN
+609 
-617 TTSSWLVNSA
+617 
-627 VDSKWTWASTAL
+627 
-639 VGAAD
+639 
-644 SAFKLEVMNKIL
+644 
-656 GLTNKDL
+656 
-663 VKATAQEN
+663 
-671 FRGVVATTFA
+671 
-681 LGSQTSN
+681 
-688 VKVGNGVKLHS
+688 
-699 SSGIDLSSNAVVSD
+699 
-713 YVFSATGQ
+713 
-721 SWATEKGTKGLAAVS
+721 
-736 VVVAKPSFTDDN
+736 
-748 ISTVDS
+748 
-754 QVFIGEGVS
+754 
-763 LIADG
+763 
-768 KSYRPTV
+768 
-775 KEDEKEV
+775 
-782 LGEEKAGIRLQSSS
+782 
-796 AMEWDRF
+796 
-803 NSLVDELN
+803 
-811 ESWDILLKQ
+811 
-820 FTEKNDIYQKLL
+820 
-832 AFKTDTETIRQNLA
+832 
-846 QVSGDNTLSAWGKT
+846 
-860 KKVSESLKG
+860 
-869 MLKYV
+869 
-874 KDLEGVYKAIK
+874 
-885 DIPSLTH
+885 
-892 LTSLLESALA
+892 
-902 FIGAEN
+902 
-908 YANIKSYAA
+908 
-917 TIAPSTDG
+917 
-925 TSSAFDLAL
+925 
-934 SAAYAQQRTAS
+934 
-945 SIIVGNGTVI
+945 
-955 ETKGGSDLA
+955 
-964 LDSSSDNTQVGITG
+964 
-978 RLTTEF
+978 
-984 VNWIDVNTKSK
+984 
-995 SIGGSVLIP
+995 
-1004 VLETK
+1004 
-1009 NEIHLNPNVQ
+1009 
-1019 IISDGDLGINAKDKV
+1019 
-1034 TAVSIAVG
+1034 
-1042 GSDTDNVLAINGMA
+1042 
-1056 VASSVDASNRIVID
+1056 
-1070 PGALLQANNIH
+1070 
-1081 IEASRKDSIQTVA
+1081 
-1094 GAYSGSGGAAF
+1094 
-1105 GIGAAINMDG
+1105 
-1115 FVNEV
+1115 
-1120 QIGSKEEGK
+1120 
-1129 EKVKLVAAEGE
+1129 
-1140 DGLEVLAF
+1140 
-1148 SDTAV
+1148 
-1153 NAVGVAGALSTT
+1153 
-1165 NPSREE
+1165 
-1171 TSGLQSI
+1171 
-1178 LTTGGRSLITVVN
+1178 
-1191 EKITSSFA
+1191 
-1199 KKFAEW
+1199 
-1205 GKTAAQ
+1205 
-1211 KLTHS
+1211 
-1216 QDQASNA
+1216 
-1223 ANQNASNNNA
+1223 
-1233 GLQNNGQNLAQNQ
+1233 
-1246 NQAQVNNQPQ
+1246 
-1256 QLKMQFDLAGSVAW
+1256 
-1270 NDFRLANTVEMSSV
+1270 
-1284 ILDSQKVSI
+1284 
-1293 TAHDDKWIGAW
+1293 
-1304 AGAAALSIGKSD
+1304 
-1316 KTSHSVGIGGAV
+1316 
-1328 GVNQANI
+1328 
-1335 SNSVL
+1335 
-1340 LNNVEIKVGK
+1340 
-1350 TSVSARSKGTITA
+1350 
-1363 EGLALA
+1363 
-1369 VATGGQRGSEVFD
+1369 
-1382 GSVSVNMIDQT
+1382 
-1393 TQVDA
+1393 
-1398 DNIVL
+1398 
-1403 TSDSSDAPDYEQ
+1403 
-1415 TAWNG
+1415 
-1420 VTQVTGGTS
+1420 
-1429 AGFSSSEGTSLAG
+1429 
-1442 GFSVAISEI
+1442 
-1451 NNNVVSKL
+1451 
-1459 KNAKF
+1459 
-1464 ESAGDVKI
+1464 
-1472 AALVSGNQI
+1472 
-1481 THAFTGQLAV
+1481 
-1491 GGDSTYA
+1491 
-1498 FAGAAGVGQLNNS
+1498 
-1511 VSAGLENSTIK
+1511 
-1522 GKSLKVESRT
+1522 
-1532 AENEEAKKL
+1532 
-1541 AQQGPESSNASN
+1541 
-1553 AASDYLEE
+1553 
-1561 QGIQREEGKS
+1561 
-1571 SSDQAQEVLSDLK
+1571 
-1584 SVSGMTVK
+1584 
-1592 VGQEEGKTNE
+1592 
-1602 IGSVVTGKPLVQ
+1602 
-1614 VTVGMDIGIGGKSG
+1614 
-1628 AAGVVVNTIDN
+1628 
-1639 SYSSLMSGNTLTLS
+1639 
-1653 GGLSAGAVNNVT
+1653 
-1665 SVGVAAGAAG
+1665 
-1675 GKGSF
+1675 
-1680 NAAGQVVVSNVTQN
+1680 
-1694 ALTTINNN
+1694 
-1702 VQISAG
+1702 
-1708 TVSLDSKNKAT
+1708 
-1719 TVNVAGNAGLN
+1719 
-1730 FGEGVGLG
+1730 
-1738 AAVLVMNTNNTADI
+1738 
-1752 LFKNTNKFSASALNA
+1752 
-1767 VSANTSSSWAA
+1767 
-1778 AVDGSFTTGSVAIAG
+1778 
-1793 AVAVNRVRNTARV
+1793 
-1806 TGETLKLSSLNSA
+1806 
-1819 TFDASDESVL
+1819 
-1829 WTLSGAVGGSA
+1829 
-1840 GTGGIGGA
+1840 
-1848 VSYAGFG
+1848 
-1855 QYGENG
+1855 
-1861 TIVRLNTIELE
+1861 
-1872 QGENSSSTALSISAQ
+1872 
-1887 GKEKLN
+1887 
-1893 SLTLGVGV
+1893 
-1901 AAGTVGLQGA
+1901 
-1911 ASVLESSGKVQAVI
+1911 
-1925 DNLRGSTL
+1925 
-1933 ASLDVQSKHDASL
+1933 
-1946 GNLSISA
+1946 
-1953 SAAGTGAG
+1953 
-1961 GAGIAINRI
+1961 
-1970 KNWQTLS
+1970 
-1977 SVGNAGNLT
+1977 
-1986 SPLTLN
+1986 
-1992 ALSISARE
+1992 
-2000 HLAITA
+2000 
-2006 IGVGGSGAGTGA
+2006 
-2018 LQASLSLN
+2018 
-2026 QINSDVSAG
+2026 
-2035 LFNSNINSSSV
+2035 
-2046 ALIEAVRDTD
+2046 
-2056 VETYNV
+2056 
-2062 QGAGAGTAS
+2062 
-2071 GALGVTYSEIKG
+2071 
-2083 NSHADVKNSTI
+2083 
-2094 KVENGSTTRKSY
+2094 
-2106 SGKDAIENEE
+2106 
-2116 IVHGLLSKISAKDLG
+2116 
-2131 VQRKAS
+2131 
-2137 ELSGLA
+2137 
-2143 VHADS
+2143 
-2148 TQTFK
+2148 
-2153 TIFAAGSGSGSA
+2153 
-2165 SLTGTGSGITSQSNS
+2165 
-2180 AVNIEGSTLSSVK
+2180 
-2193 KADVYAGN
+2193 
-2201 DSNVNALYLT
+2201 
-2211 GSGAAT
+2211 
-2217 AAAAATVNVLSFEN
+2217 
-2231 KASVGIKNSAMT
+2231 
-2243 GESMNI
+2243 
-2249 ASRVREG
+2249 
-2256 NSLFGIQGAG
+2256 
-2266 ATAAAGAVSVMVV
+2266 
-2279 RENSTSSVAVENST
+2279 
-2293 LTTTNGDL
+2293 
-2301 ALSSDLSSF
+2301 
-2310 SAILGVSGAGAQ
+2310 
-2322 GFGAAGDVYWV
+2322 
-2333 RGRNLSNLAI
+2333 
-2343 SQGSVLNAAKN
+2343 
-2354 LEIKALA
+2354 
-2361 EGKVNSINV
+2361 
-2370 DAAGAEFAA
+2370 
-2379 LAAGVTGTD
+2379 
-2388 LKTEASV
+2388 
-2395 SVENSEATSVEDVSI
+2395 
-2410 TAETSNTTNLT
+2410 
-2421 RADASGAL
+2421 
-2429 AAIGAAV
+2429 
-2436 VVENLNGNARVLID
+2436 
-2450 HSQIKA
+2450 
-2456 AKNLT
+2456 
-2461 IKALDDRSTNI
+2461 
-2472 GLGSGSGGLGVGTA
+2472 
-2486 AVFVSTHGSQTP
+2486 
-2498 DFLTDESARKRYEE
+2498 
-2512 AKSKYIDNIGS
+2512 
-2523 NGTLDFI
+2523 
-2530 QNAFNASNLGSAHIS
+2530 GSAHIS
-2545 DSESDSIK
+2545 DTESDTIK

-2561 NIGAQSGASISVV
+2561 NIGAQSGASISVT

-2588 QDSKEQSGT
+2588 QDSKEKSGT
-2597 QGIVGGIAI
+2597 QGMVGGIAI

-2621 NYAGISVTDSTLHA
+2621 NYAGISVTNSTLHA
-2635 TDTLKIKSELDTKNK
+2635 TDTLKLKSELDTKNN

-2656 SGGVISA
+2656 SGGVFSA
-2663 AATVADAALDGQALI
+2663 AATVADAALDGQALV

-2688 NTVASTVL
+2688 NMVASTVL

-2706 GVQAGGI
+2706 GIQAGGI

-2739 LNANIQTIAARK
+2739 LNANIQTVAARK

-2816 GGTGIAIGVS
+2816 GGTGIAVGVS

-2859 DSDEEAASD
+2859 DSDEEAAGD

-2911 PAEDAKTKI
+2911 PAEDAKTKRI
-2920 VPTLQVLSQA
+2920 PTLQVLSQG

-2963 TVSESVGTKLQDL
+2963 TVSESVGTTLQNL

-2990 ESAGGAVLLIEGTGK
+2990 ESAGGAVLLIEGTGT
-3005 SWDAARVVHTDKS
+3005 SWDAARVVHTDNS
-3018 DTQVSVN
+3018 ETQVTVN
-3025 GNWQAADEV
+3025 GNWQVADEV

-3060 AAVVNTLSGI
+3060 AAVVNTLSGT

-3079 ILKAGSDIWI
+3079 IIKAGSDIWI

-3189 SSLKTTGISSE
+3189 SSLKTTGTSSE

-3278 AYSALPAASTKVEGH
+3278 AYSALPAASTKVKGH
-3293 YVLTNKINVLGNVYA
+3293 YALTNKINVLGNVYA

-3361 SVAGSLIAGKNVS
+3361 SVSGSLIAGKNVS

-3385 ESDAFQLLLNGAPVT
+3385 ESDAFQLLLDGSPVT
-3400 SLVKPEITI
+3400 SLIKPEITI

-3445 DSTALIAY
+3445 DSAALVAY

-3463 MLDKGFFE
+3463 MLDKGFAKKE
-3471 EKDGEIIPVASSE
+3471 GDVIVPVASSE

-3548 NKTNADVLL
+3548 NKTNADVSL
-3557 PEFKG
+3557 PEFTG

-3574 FRVTTSFN
+3574 FKVTTSFT
-3582 GKLQAQGE
+3582 GKLQARGE
-3590 ILSEDTQSKTI
+3590 IQSEETQSKEI
-3601 HTVEVPVYSDVR
+3601 HIVDVPVYSDVR

-3639 VVNAAGQVN
+3639 AVNAAGQVN

-3664 SVGGSVEELWKD
+3664 SVGGSVEEFWKD

-3681 KKTGVGQSSAKE
+3681 KKTGIGQSSAEDKT
-3693 KPHSASAGIHAGGDI
+3693 HSASVGIHAGGDI
-3708 FIAADMINVNGTVQS
+3708 FIAADMINVNGTIQS

-3728 DLTLDATSEKRISE
+3728 DLTLDATSEKRISA

-3768 LDFVGSDG
+3768 LDFVGGDG

-3809 KIANTGGGKLRAVD
+3809 KIASTGGGKLSAVD
-3823 GSVGIDINSG
+3823 GSIDIDINSG

-3861 NKNGE
+3861 TKNGE
-3866 TVAAKVT
+3866 AVAAKVT
-3873 EYSKSQGNKEYWLY
+3873 EYSNSQGNKEYWLY
-3887 KSGKTSEATAIAE
+3887 KSGKTSEATTIAE
-3900 GAYNPHEGLTY
+3900 RTYNPRKGLTY
-3911 MWSDGAQE
+3911 LWSDGAQV
-3919 TKVKIES
+3919 TNVKVES
-3926 TSKRFHIWGAWKKSS
+3926 TSKRFHIWGAWKKSP
-3941 LSWTTEKE
+3941 LTWTMEKE
-3949 PTIKELSE
+3949 TSE
-3957 LKKGGTIGVLNA
+3957 EKSDLKKGGTIGILA
-3969 YPSGNNI
+3969 SRPSGTNV
-3976 FESWVTKYNE
+3976 FESWVTPEKQ
-3986 YSNTSVEDW
+3986 YSYVDSIEDW

-4006 YYKARRTTKSGDLVV
+4006 YYKARKTTKSGALVV

-4027 ADQPIDVGFITT
+4027 ADQPIDVGFITK
-4039 GQNSINLA
+4039 GQNSINLS

-4055 GILNADGGTITINAG
+4055 GILSADGGTITINAG
-4070 NNILSDNARAQLSGA
+4070 NDILSDNARAQLSGA
-4085 KEINLTAAGN
+4085 EKINLTAVGN
-4095 IGSEQNAIKLTSKND
+4095 IGSEQNAIKLTSKSD
-4110 MLVRAVGDDISLNAS
+4110 VLVSAVGDDISLNAS
-4125 QVQGTLAGSIVGRG
+4125 QVQGTVSGSILGRG

-4149 NLERFASQDAKLT
+4149 GLQRFESQDGKIT
-4162 SEAGSVNIHE
+4162 SEAGDVRIAN
-4172 LTQIPKVDG
+4172 LTQISKVDG
-4181 TSRLDVNANKGQVS
+4181 TSRLDVDANKGQVS

-4254 EEALRKAI
+4254 EEALRNGI

-4302 LSDSYERSGKKGED
+4302 LSDYYERSGKKGED

-4324 FKKYISAAETNPDS
+4324 FKKYISAAEANPKS
-4338 ELARAKAPSYKVWTE
+4338 ELAKAKAPSYKVWTE

-4402 QFSDLGGDQALNVY
+4402 QFSDLSGDQALNVY

-4572 RVDAIASDKIVDIS
+4572 RVDAVASDKIVDIS

-4612 IILRDASKVGSDDN
+4612 IILRDVSQVGSDDN

-4641 FVTDETSPVQPAL
+4641 FVTDKTSQVQPAL

-4670 EGEYVGGSEEQSKR
+4670 EGEYVGGSEEKSKR

-4721 AAVGNVSANNVELA
+4721 AAVGSVSANNVELA

-4794 STDGSVTAGALTSE
+4794 STDSAVTAGALTSE
-4808 EGSITATAGT
+4808 EGSITVTAGT

-4837 DAVKVSDVR
+4837 DAVKVSDVM
-4846 AKEIQLTSTKADVT
+4846 AKAIQLTSTKADVT
-4860 AGDLTST
+4860 AGALTST
-4867 GGSITVKSGT
+4867 GGAITVKSGT

-4898 LTTTGKV
+4898 LTTGKV

-4922 AAEAEGVISVSSTSG
+4922 AAESEGVISVSSTSG
-4937 NVSISGNLVSNEGSI
+4937 NVSISGNLVSNKGSI
-4952 GISGAQKVQ
+4952 GISGAQKVRT
-4961 AADLHA
+4961 ADLHA
-4967 SKDIGVTSETN
+4967 FKEIEVTSKTS
-4978 GIELGTLTSDTAGVT
+4978 GIELGNLTSETAGVT
-4993 LNAPLF
+4993 LKAPSF

-5008 KGKLGIGTGG
+5008 NGKLGIDTRG
-5018 ELTLPAVTAD
+5018 ELTLPTVVAD

-5050 GDISVKAETIEA
+5050 GDISVKTETIEA
-5062 ESVVLKSREENVTT
+5062 ESVILKSREENVTT

-5091 TVDIQAKKNAKVD
+5091 TVDIQAKKTAKVD
-5104 LDGEIDLTED
+5104 LDGKIDLDGD
-5114 FKISAEKIEG
+5114 FKISAERIEG

-5206 DSLNVKSTGQTKFGT
+5206 DSLNVKSTGQTKFDT
-5221 TALDMDSALVV
+5221 TVLDVDSALVV

-5293 NAGAVKMKDAEAEIN
+5293 NAGAVTMKDAKAEIN

-5320 TAEGSLLL
+5320 TAEGSLSL

-5348 LTVKGQSGATVS
+5348 LTVKGHSGATVS

-5398 VGFKVLSEEAKPN
+5398 VAFKVLSEEAKPN
-5411 ITIADS
+5411 ITIEDS

-5434 DNLKLNKDLRLS
+5434 DNLELKKDLRLS

-5452 TGLNSSSTLTIDA
+5452 TGLNSSSKLSIDA
-5465 GNVEILA
+5465 RNVEILA

-5480 KVQAAGTVNVAVEEL
+5480 KVQAAGTVNVAVEDL

-5508 AGTKKVSVGQITST
+5508 AGTKKVSVGQVTST
-5522 GDANGDILV
+5522 GDTNGDILV
-5531 KSSEGEVLAAGTIQ
+5531 KSSEGEVLATGTIQ

-5613 TEGSL
+5613 TDGSL
-5618 KLPSLEADSA
+5618 KLPSLVADSA
-5628 YVKAKDISADHS
+5628 YVKAKDISADHP
-5640 VDIKTKGDID
+5640 VDIKTTGDID

-5664 SVGGNISIEAAD
+5664 SSGGNISIEAAND
-5676 NWIVDGNVN
+5676 WTVVGDVD

-5755 SQIHAIS
+5755 SQIHAIN

-5773 GGNLSIGESADLY
+5773 GGNLSIGEDADLY

-5804 FIHSIVD
+5804 FIHSIVKSD
-5811 SNSPTESGT
+5811 SPTESGT
-5820 VDIKSHTGNVT
+5820 VDIKSYTGNVT

-5850 GSVRIGNDADVY
+5850 GSVGIGNDADVY

-5872 EDFVIGDDAFIATE
+5872 KDFVIGDDAFIATE

-6024 LVSTGGIIL
+6024 LVSTGGITL

-6090 ILSMGDL
+6090 VLSMGDL

-6103 SVKGEAGVSIS
+6103 SVKGETGVSIS
-6114 AEGRFATQ
+6114 AEGRFAAQ

-6147 VVSENGEV
+6147 VLSENGEV
-6155 RLKSLGDM
+6155 QLKSLGDM

-6177 VLLADGN
+6177 VLVADGN

-6191 KISSDNY
+6191 KISSNNY

-6210 ASEVFSEN
+6210 ASEVSSEN

-6232 SDASITARENVVLA
+6232 SDASITAQENVVLA
-6246 ANGLLTVQGRADISS
+6246 AKGLLTVQGRADISS

-6294 RMQGNSWVYTTDD
+6294 RMQGDSWVYTTDD

-6335 LSTHLVVLKAGNDVY
+6335 LSTRLVVLKAGNDVY

-6434 NALNIGNSISAKNE
+6434 NVLNIGNSISAKNE

-6474 DKEGSAIEFDSVHGK
+6474 DKEGSAIEFDTVHGK

-6523 IQVGNVGSN
+6523 IQVGNVESN

-6577 GPDLYGFLNIKGVT
+6577 GPDLHGFLNIKGVT

-6611 EVFGQ
+6611 EVFGL

-6656 LVEDNLVTIN
+6656 LAEDNLVTIN
-6666 IPEGN
+6666 IPEAN